1 MKKTKIVKKVKKV
14 SHTRSLMIMATWPIA
29 IGAILGFSYLTYS
42 LVESKYF
49 DVVDQRDLQKTEVN
63 QRGIQ
68 LSNEEFGKIVDQM
81 QIDEDFSKYSAEQIL
96 DLSRDSASNFHLTTI
111 FNLTN
116 FSSKYPFLKLNIN
129 PINKSDVENDDL
141 VTKVVNNNLINVV
154 FSAHDQFTNKTYS
167 KVHSIRG
174 FNGKGDIPFIN
185 FNIDQQKSAFILQT
199 AQINQKW
206 NALSFIQA
214 LNHEYK
220 NTKDA
225 KKTLEKFGSFLFLD
239 SNDSLVNFPEGTH
252 FDFETDE
259 SGNIIFKNI
268 DDSGGNLWISFG
280 IFDSK
285 KTKIRTFDLKVSNLL
300 DYAQVTNYLNNLIKT
315 NDELIILKDEKI
327 QEIVAQNVSLST
339 FLVSQT
345 DHSNLFDIS
354 KLQNLFT
361 NSSPNFNVRLFGTN
375 IQMDRIGEVELMV
388 QIDFKAKKAEKLAQN
403 QSTPENISVSNLQQN
418 SPVQEQKTL
427 QNQVSL
433 FQDAGPNNS
442 ENSSQVNLNDSQTQ
456 ENYRKFNFIYTLKPF
471 KNLAQRY
478 LDSVIKD
485 NDLYIV
491 RQKFNYLDGA
501 EVINNLRSIN
511 ASFYSFQENR
521 NTSKGLEIVNLES
534 SPTYDSLTSQRAIVT
549 WFKDFFKDSL
559 TFPAWKKTD
568 ENEKP
573 EEVLSKIFAKM
584 NDIINSKQIF
594 SYGVKY
600 NLFFESS
607 TGQLT
612 ITISIYDRFNKIL
625 GQKDIKISGLSPT
638 SPQLLLAKENQ
649 ANFFID
655 GSGGYNVAESDQS
668 NLFHSEIKGLKS
680 ITNPQVELSL
690 DSSKR
695 DKKVKLVRNS
705 GILYPSLNDNYLK
718 LFYKS
723 DENTQKT
730 VAFEENT
737 AFFYSFSVQNNLE
750 PEKYKVVLKFI
761 TEEKPISDQQTNQDP
776 NLIWV
781 KKLSKKSDL
790 TNLNTTNSDSIPD
803 NTPVWL
809 IGVSKKA
816 EIGSTSA
823 NTNQNEKIIGI
834 LPVDE
839 GQFTNFVL
847 SYNALNENLPSN
859 SGVTQTQNSQK
870 IIVKIATSKSKDQP
884 QIELEKNF
892 WSTQNASST
901 TLATSD
907 SSTSAASST
916 SATAP
921 TTSTTTVSTPTSTS
935 TTSVPTTSTTSS
947 PASSTTPTTPAK
959 TLTLHF
965 GDEENNKNS
974 DKSEVLFRYFIQ
986 FNNQF
991 SKKEDFEKAFATALK

>member
-1 MKKTKIVKKVKKV
+1 MKKTKIVRKVKKV

-49 DVVDQRDLQKTEVN
+49 DVVDQRNLEKTEVN

-81 QIDEDFSKYSAEQIL
+81 QIDEDFSKYSAKQIL

-214 LNHEYK
+214 LNSEYK

-239 SNDSLVNFPEGTH
+239 SNDNLVNLPAGIY
-252 FDFETDE
+252 FDFETDS
-259 SGNIIFKNI
+259 SGNLIFKNI
-268 DDSGGNLWISFG
+268 DDSTGNLWISFG
-280 IFDSK
+280 LFDSK

-315 NDELIILKDEKI
+315 DDELIILKDEKI

-361 NSSPNFNVRLFGTN
+361 NSLPNFNVRLFGTN

-388 QIDFKAKKAEKLAQN
+388 QIDFKAKQIEKLAQN
-403 QSTPENISVSNLQQN
+403 QSTPDNISVSNLQQN
-418 SPVQEQKTL
+418 SPVQQQKTL

-442 ENSSQVNLNDSQTQ
+442 ENSSQENLNDAQTQ

-491 RQKFNYLDGA
+491 KQKFNYLDGA

-559 TFPAWKKTD
+559 TFPSWKKTD
-568 ENEKP
+568 ETEKP

-600 NLFFESS
+600 SLFFESS

-625 GQKDIKISGLSPT
+625 GQKDIKIGGLSPT

-655 GSGGYNVAESDQS
+655 GSGGYNVAESDEN

-690 DSSKR
+690 DSSKKR

-718 LFYKS
+718 LFYKD
-723 DENTQKT
+723 DENFEKT

-750 PEKYKVVLKFI
+750 PNQSKVVLKFI
-761 TEEKPISDQQTNQDP
+761 TQENGASDQQNQDS

-790 TNLNTTNSDSIPD
+790 TSSNITNSDSIPD

-816 EIGSTSA
+816 DIGSSSA

-847 SYNALNENLPSN
+847 SYNALNENSSSN
-859 SGVTQTQNSQK
+859 SGGTQGQNSQK
-870 IIVKIATSKSKDQP
+870 IIVKIATQKSKDQP

-892 WSTQNASST
+892 WSTQDASST
-901 TLATSD
+901 TTTSPT
-907 SSTSAASST
+907 STTASTPSIT
-916 SATAP
+916 TAP
-921 TTSTTTVSTPTSTS
+921 TTTTTTS
-935 TTSVPTTSTTSS
+935 
-947 PASSTTPTTPAK
+947 ASSSSAPATPAK

-965 GDEENNKNS
+965 GDEENSKNS
-974 DKSEVLFRYFIQ
+974 EKSEVLFRYFIQ

-991 SKKEDFEKAFATALK
+991 SKKEDFEKAFAIALK

>member
-1 MKKTKIVKKVKKV
+1 MKKTKIVKKV
-14 SHTRSLMIMATWPIA
+14 SHARSLMIMATWPIA

-49 DVVDQRDLQKTEVN
+49 GVVDQRDLEKTEVN
-63 QRGIQ
+63 QKGIQ
-68 LSNEEFGKIVDQM
+68 LSNEEFEKIVDQM

-96 DLSRDSASNFHLTTI
+96 NLSRDSGSNFHLTTI
-111 FNLTN
+111 FNLSN
-116 FSSKYPFLKLNIN
+116 FSSKYPFLKLNVN

-206 NALSFIQA
+206 NAFSLIQA

-239 SNDSLVNFPEGTH
+239 SNDSLVNLPEGTY
-252 FDFETDE
+252 FDFETDS

-268 DDSGGNLWISFG
+268 DDSTGNLWISFG
-280 IFDSK
+280 IFDSNK
-285 KTKIRTFDLKVSNLL
+285 NKIRTFDLKVSNLL
-300 DYAQVTNYLNNLIKT
+300 DYAQVTNYLNNLIKN

-327 QEIVAQNVSLST
+327 QEIVAKNVSLST
-339 FLVSQT
+339 FLVSQI
-345 DHSNLFDIS
+345 DHNSLFDIS

-375 IQMDRIGEVELMV
+375 VQMDRVGEVELMV
-388 QIDFKAKKAEKLAQN
+388 QIDFKAKEIEKLTQN
-403 QSTPENISVSNLQQN
+403 QLTPENLSVSNLQQN
-418 SPVQEQKTL
+418 SPVQEQKML

-433 FQDAGPNNS
+433 FQDVGSNNS
-442 ENSSQVNLNDSQTQ
+442 ENSSQQNLNDSQTQ
-456 ENYRKFNFIYTLKPF
+456 QNYRKFNFIYTLKPF
-471 KNLAQRY
+471 TNLAQRY

-491 RQKFNYLDGA
+491 RQKFNYLNGA
-501 EVINNLRSIN
+501 EIINNLRSIN
-511 ASFYSFQENR
+511 ATFYSFQENK

-568 ENEKP
+568 QNDKP
-573 EEVLSKIFAKM
+573 EEVLAKIFAKM

-600 NLFFESS
+600 NLFFENS

-625 GQKDIKISGLSPT
+625 GEKDIKITGLSPAN
-638 SPQLLLAKENQ
+638 PQLLLAKENQ
-649 ANFFID
+649 ASFFID
-655 GSGGYNVAESDQS
+655 GSGGYNFDESDEN
-668 NLFHSEIKGLKS
+668 NLFHSEIRGLKS
-680 ITNPQVELSL
+680 ITNPQVSLSL
-690 DSSKR
+690 DASKIPN
-695 DKKVKLVRNS
+695 KKVKLVRNS
-705 GILYPSLNDNYLK
+705 GILYPSLNGIYLK
-718 LFYKS
+718 LFYKN
-723 DENTQKT
+723 DENTQKI
-730 VAFEENT
+730 VAFDENNP
-737 AFFYSFSVQNNLE
+737 FFYSFSVQNNLE
-750 PEKYKVVLKFI
+750 PDQYKIVLKFI
-761 TEEKPISDQQTNQDP
+761 TEENGVSDQQTNQDA

-781 KKLSKKSDL
+781 KKISKKSDL
-790 TNLNTTNSDSIPD
+790 TNLNITNSESIPD
-803 NTPVWL
+803 NTPIWL

-816 EIGSTSA
+816 DIESTST
-823 NTNQNEKIIGI
+823 NTTQIEKIIGI

-847 SYNALNENLPSN
+847 SYNAFNENSSSN
-859 SGVTQTQNSQK
+859 SGTQSQNSQK
-870 IIVKIATSKSKDQP
+870 IIVKIATPKSKNQP

-892 WSTQNASST
+892 WSTQS
-901 TLATSD
+901 
-907 SSTSAASST
+907 
-916 SATAP
+916 
-921 TTSTTTVSTPTSTS
+921 
-935 TTSVPTTSTTSS
+935 
-947 PASSTTPTTPAK
+947 ASSTTPAAPTTSAPTSSTTPAK
-959 TLTLHF
+959 NLTLYF
-965 GDEENNKNS
+965 GDQENNKTS
-974 DKSEVLFRYFIQ
+974 DKSEVLFRFFIK

-991 SKKEDFEKAFATALK
+991 SKKEDFEKAFETALK

>member
-1 MKKTKIVKKVKKV
+1 MKKTKIVRKVKKV

-49 DVVDQRDLQKTEVN
+49 DVVDQRNLEKTEVN

-96 DLSRDSASNFHLTTI
+96 NLSRDSAYNFHLTSI

-206 NALSFIQA
+206 NALSLVQA
-214 LNHEYK
+214 LNSEYK

-239 SNDSLVNFPEGTH
+239 SNDNLVNFPEGTH
-252 FDFETDE
+252 FDFETDS

-268 DDSGGNLWISFG
+268 DDSSGNLWISFG
-280 IFDSK
+280 IFDSN

-361 NSSPNFNVRLFGTN
+361 NSLPNFNVRLFGTN

-388 QIDFKAKKAEKLAQN
+388 QIDFKAKKIEKLPQN
-403 QSTPENISVSNLQQN
+403 QPTPENINVSNLQQN
-418 SPVQEQKTL
+418 SHLQEQKTL

-433 FQDAGPNNS
+433 FQDAGSNNS
-442 ENSSQVNLNDSQTQ
+442 ENSSQENLNDSQTQ

-559 TFPAWKKTD
+559 TFPSWKKTD
-568 ENEKP
+568 ENDKP

-638 SPQLLLAKENQ
+638 NPQLLLAKENQ

-655 GSGGYNVAESDQS
+655 GSGGYNVGESDES
-668 NLFHSEIKGLKS
+668 NLFHTEIKGLKS
-680 ITNPQVELSL
+680 ITNPQVSLGL
-690 DSSKR
+690 DSSKKT

-705 GILYPSLNDNYLK
+705 GILYPSLNDTYLK

-723 DENTQKT
+723 DENIERT
-730 VAFEENT
+730 VAFDENT

-750 PEKYKVVLKFI
+750 PDQHKVVLKFI
-761 TEEKPISDQQTNQDP
+761 TQENGTSDQQTNQDS
-776 NLIWV
+776 NVIWV

-790 TNLNTTNSDSIPD
+790 TNLSTANSEAIPD

-816 EIGSTSA
+816 EIGSSSA
-823 NTNQNEKIIGI
+823 NLNQNKKIIGI
-834 LPVDE
+834 LPIDE

-847 SYNALNENLPSN
+847 SYNALNENSSSN
-859 SGVTQTQNSQK
+859 SGTQSQNSQK
-870 IIVKIATSKSKDQP
+870 IIVKIATPKSKDQP

-892 WSTQNASST
+892 WSTQNSSST
-901 TLATSD
+901 TLPTSD
-907 SSTSAASST
+907 SSTTAASPTTPTST
-916 SATAP
+916 TTP
-921 TTSTTTVSTPTSTS
+921 TTSTPTA
-935 TTSVPTTSTTSS
+935 STTSS
-947 PASSTTPTTPAK
+947 SASSITPAPSIK

-965 GDEENNKNS
+965 GDEENNKTS
-974 DKSEVLFRYFIQ
+974 EKSEVLFRFFIQ

>member
-1 MKKTKIVKKVKKV
+1 MKKTKIVRKVKKV

-49 DVVDQRDLQKTEVN
+49 DVVDQRNLEKTEVN
-63 QRGIQ
+63 QKGIQ
-68 LSNEEFGKIVDQM
+68 LSNEEFEKIVDQM
-81 QIDEDFSKYSAEQIL
+81 QIDENFSKYSAEQIL
-96 DLSRDSASNFHLTTI
+96 DLSRDSTSNFHLTTI

-206 NALSFIQA
+206 NALSLIQV
-214 LNHEYK
+214 LNSEYK

-239 SNDSLVNFPEGTH
+239 SNDNLVNLPEGTH
-252 FDFETDE
+252 FDFETDQ

-268 DDSGGNLWISFG
+268 DDSSGNLWISFG
-280 IFDSK
+280 IFDSN

-361 NSSPNFNVRLFGTN
+361 NSLPNFNVRLFGTN

-388 QIDFKAKKAEKLAQN
+388 QIDFKPKQIEKLAQN
-403 QSTPENISVSNLQQN
+403 QSTPENVSVSNFQQN
-418 SPVQEQKTL
+418 SPIQQQKTL

-433 FQDAGPNNS
+433 FQDADPNNS
-442 ENSSQVNLNDSQTQ
+442 QNSSQQNSNDSQTQ

-491 RQKFNYLDGA
+491 RQKFNYLDGS

-559 TFPAWKKTD
+559 TFSVWKKTD
-568 ENEKP
+568 ENDKP

-638 SPQLLLAKENQ
+638 NPQLLLAKENQ

-655 GSGGYNVAESDQS
+655 GSGGYNVNESDES
-668 NLFHSEIKGLKS
+668 NLFHTEIKGLKS
-680 ITNPQVELSL
+680 ITNPQVSLGL
-690 DSSKR
+690 DSSKKR

-718 LFYKS
+718 LFYK
-723 DENTQKT
+723 DDDNFERT

-750 PEKYKVVLKFI
+750 PNQSKIVLKFI
-761 TEEKPISDQQTNQDP
+761 TEQNGTSGQQTNQDP

-790 TNLNTTNSDSIPD
+790 TSSTITNSDSIPD
-803 NTPVWL
+803 NMPVWL
-809 IGVSKKA
+809 IGVSKKTDI
-816 EIGSTSA
+816 ESTST
-823 NTNQNEKIIGI
+823 NTNQNGKIIGI

-859 SGVTQTQNSQK
+859 SGAQTQTQNSQK
-870 IIVKIATSKSKDQP
+870 IIVKIATQKSNDQP

-892 WSTQNASST
+892 WSTQ
-901 TLATSD
+901 D
-907 SSTSAASST
+907 AA
-916 SATAP
+916 
-921 TTSTTTVSTPTSTS
+921 S
-935 TTSVPTTSTTSS
+935 TTSVSSGTSIVPSSTTTTTPTATTSS
-947 PASSTTPTTPAK
+947 TASTTTSSTTPASPTK

-986 FNNQF
+986 FNNKF
-991 SKKEDFEKAFATALK
+991 SKKEDFEKAFAIALK

>member
-1 MKKTKIVKKVKKV
+1 MKKTKIVRKVKKV

-49 DVVDQRDLQKTEVN
+49 DVVDQRNLEKTEVN

-96 DLSRDSASNFHLTTI
+96 NLSRDSAYNFHLTSI

-185 FNIDQQKSAFILQT
+185 FNINQQKSAFILQT

-206 NALSFIQA
+206 NALSLVQA
-214 LNHEYK
+214 LNSEYK

-239 SNDSLVNFPEGTH
+239 SNDNLVNFPEGTH
-252 FDFETDE
+252 FDFETDS

-268 DDSGGNLWISFG
+268 DDSSGNLWISFG
-280 IFDSK
+280 IFDSN

-361 NSSPNFNVRLFGTN
+361 NSLPNFNVRLFGTN

-388 QIDFKAKKAEKLAQN
+388 QIDFKAKKIEKLPQN
-403 QSTPENISVSNLQQN
+403 QSTPESISVSNFQQN
-418 SPVQEQKTL
+418 SPIQQQKIL

-433 FQDAGPNNS
+433 FQDSGSNNS
-442 ENSSQVNLNDSQTQ
+442 QNSSQQNSNDSQTQ

-491 RQKFNYLDGA
+491 KQKFNYLDGA

-625 GQKDIKISGLSPT
+625 GQKDIKIGGLSPT
-638 SPQLLLAKENQ
+638 NPQLLLAKENQ

-655 GSGGYNVAESDQS
+655 GSGGYNVNESDES

-680 ITNPQVELSL
+680 ITDPQVELSL
-690 DSSKR
+690 DSSKKT

-723 DENTQKT
+723 DENIERT

-761 TEEKPISDQQTNQDP
+761 TEQNGTSDQQTNQEP

-781 KKLSKKSDL
+781 KKLSKKS
-790 TNLNTTNSDSIPD
+790 NLGNLSTANSELIPD

-816 EIGSTSA
+816 EIESTSE

-834 LPVDE
+834 LPIDE

-847 SYNALNENLPSN
+847 SYNALNENSPST
-859 SGVTQTQNSQK
+859 SGAQTQNSQK
-870 IIVKIATSKSKDQP
+870 IIVKIATPKSKDQP

-892 WSTQNASST
+892 WSTQNTSSTTSTPTTTTTTASST
-901 TLATSD
+901 A
-907 SSTSAASST
+907 
-916 SATAP
+916 
-921 TTSTTTVSTPTSTS
+921 
-935 TTSVPTTSTTSS
+935 SS
-947 PASSTTPTTPAK
+947 PAPAAPTK

-965 GDEENNKNS
+965 GDQENNKNS
-974 DKSEVLFRYFIQ
+974 DKSEVLFRFFIQ

>member
-49 DVVDQRDLQKTEVN
+49 DVIDQRDLQKTEVN

-81 QIDEDFSKYSAEQIL
+81 QIDENFSKYSAEQIL

-214 LNHEYK
+214 LNSEYK

-239 SNDSLVNFPEGTH
+239 SNDNLVNLPAGTH
-252 FDFETDE
+252 FDFETDS

-268 DDSGGNLWISFG
+268 DDSSGNLWISFG
-280 IFDSK
+280 LFDSK

-315 NDELIILKDEKI
+315 DDELIILKDEKI

-361 NSSPNFNVRLFGTN
+361 NSAPNFNVRLFGTN

-388 QIDFKAKKAEKLAQN
+388 QIDFKAKQSEKLAQN

-418 SPVQEQKTL
+418 SPVQVQKTL
-427 QNQVSL
+427 QNHVSL
-433 FQDAGPNNS
+433 FQDTDPNNS
-442 ENSSQVNLNDSQTQ
+442 ENSSQENLNDAQTQ

-568 ENEKP
+568 ENDKP

-638 SPQLLLAKENQ
+638 NPQLLLAKENQ

-655 GSGGYNVAESDQS
+655 GSGGYNVNESDES

-680 ITNPQVELSL
+680 ITNPQVSLGL
-690 DSSKR
+690 DSSKRR

-723 DENTQKT
+723 DENFERT
-730 VAFEENT
+730 VAFEENN

-750 PEKYKVVLKFI
+750 PEKSKVVLKFA
-761 TEEKPISDQQTNQDP
+761 TEENGTSNQQTNQEP

-790 TNLNTTNSDSIPD
+790 TNLSTTNSDSIPD

-816 EIGSTSA
+816 DIGSTST
-823 NTNQNEKIIGI
+823 NINQNEKIIGI

-847 SYNALNENLPSN
+847 SYNALNENSSSTP
-859 SGVTQTQNSQK
+859 GDQTQNSQK
-870 IIVKIATSKSKDQP
+870 IIVKIATPKSKDQP

-892 WSTQNASST
+892 WSTQDVSST
-901 TLATSD
+901 NLASSD
-907 SSTSAASST
+907 SSTTASSST
-916 SATAP
+916 SM
-921 TTSTTTVSTPTSTS
+921 PTSTPS
-935 TTSVPTTSTTSS
+935 TTAAPTSTITTTTTS
-947 PASSTTPTTPAK
+947 PASSATPTTPTK

-965 GDEENNKNS
+965 GDEENNKTS

>member
-1 MKKTKIVKKVKKV
+1 MKKTKIVRKVKKV

-49 DVVDQRDLQKTEVN
+49 DVVDQRNLEKTEVN

-206 NALSFIQA
+206 NALSLIQA
-214 LNHEYK
+214 LNSEYK

-239 SNDSLVNFPEGTH
+239 SNDNLVNFPEGTH
-252 FDFETDE
+252 FDFETDQ

-268 DDSGGNLWISFG
+268 DDSSGNLWISFG
-280 IFDSK
+280 IFDSN

-361 NSSPNFNVRLFGTN
+361 NSLPNFNVRLFGTN

-388 QIDFKAKKAEKLAQN
+388 QIDFKPKQIEKLAQN
-403 QSTPENISVSNLQQN
+403 QSTPENVSVSNFQQN
-418 SPVQEQKTL
+418 SPIQQQKTL

-433 FQDAGPNNS
+433 FQDADPNNS
-442 ENSSQVNLNDSQTQ
+442 QNSSQQNSNDSQTQ

-491 RQKFNYLDGA
+491 RQKFNYLDGS

-559 TFPAWKKTD
+559 TFPVWKKTD
-568 ENEKP
+568 ENDKP

-638 SPQLLLAKENQ
+638 NPQLLLAKENQ

-655 GSGGYNVAESDQS
+655 GSGGYNVNESDES
-668 NLFHSEIKGLKS
+668 NLFHTEIKGLKS
-680 ITNPQVELSL
+680 ITNPQVSLGL
-690 DSSKR
+690 DSSKKR

-718 LFYKS
+718 LFYK
-723 DENTQKT
+723 DDDNFERT

-750 PEKYKVVLKFI
+750 PNQSKIVLKFI
-761 TEEKPISDQQTNQDP
+761 TEQNGTSGQQTNQDP

-790 TNLNTTNSDSIPD
+790 TSSTITNSDSIPD
-803 NTPVWL
+803 NMPVWL
-809 IGVSKKA
+809 IGVSKKTDI
-816 EIGSTSA
+816 ESTST
-823 NTNQNEKIIGI
+823 NTNQNGKIIGI

-859 SGVTQTQNSQK
+859 SGAQTQTQNSQK
-870 IIVKIATSKSKDQP
+870 IIVKIATQKSNDQP

-892 WSTQNASST
+892 WSTQ
-901 TLATSD
+901 D
-907 SSTSAASST
+907 AA
-916 SATAP
+916 
-921 TTSTTTVSTPTSTS
+921 S
-935 TTSVPTTSTTSS
+935 TTSVSSETSIVPSSTTTTTPTATTSS
-947 PASSTTPTTPAK
+947 TASTTTSSTTPASPTK

-986 FNNQF
+986 FNNKF
-991 SKKEDFEKAFATALK
+991 SKKEDFEKAFAIALK

>member
-1 MKKTKIVKKVKKV
+1 MKKTKIVRKVKKV

-49 DVVDQRDLQKTEVN
+49 DVVDQRNLEKTEVN
-63 QRGIQ
+63 QKGIQ
-68 LSNEEFGKIVDQM
+68 LSNEEFEKIVDQM
-81 QIDEDFSKYSAEQIL
+81 QIDENFSKYSAEQIL
-96 DLSRDSASNFHLTTI
+96 DLSRDSTSNFHLTTI

-206 NALSFIQA
+206 NALSLIQV
-214 LNHEYK
+214 LNSEYK

-239 SNDSLVNFPEGTH
+239 SNDNLVNLPEGTH
-252 FDFETDE
+252 FDFETDL
-259 SGNIIFKNI
+259 SGSIVFKNI
-268 DDSGGNLWISFG
+268 DDSSGNLWISFG
-280 IFDSK
+280 IFDSNK
-285 KTKIRTFDLKVSNLL
+285 NKIRTFDLKVSNLL

-315 NDELIILKDEKI
+315 DDELIILKDEKI

-361 NSSPNFNVRLFGTN
+361 NSAPNFNVRLFGTN

-388 QIDFKAKKAEKLAQN
+388 QIDFKAKQVENLAQN
-403 QSTPENISVSNLQQN
+403 QSTPDNISVSNLQQN

-433 FQDAGPNNS
+433 FQDTDPNNS
-442 ENSSQVNLNDSQTQ
+442 ENSSQENLNDAQTQ

-568 ENEKP
+568 ENDKP

-638 SPQLLLAKENQ
+638 NPQLLLAKENQ

-655 GSGGYNVAESDQS
+655 GSGGYNVEQSDES

-690 DSSKR
+690 DSSKKR

-723 DENTQKT
+723 DENTQNI
-730 VAFEENT
+730 VAFEENNP
-737 AFFYSFSVQNNLE
+737 FFYSFSVQNNLE
-750 PEKYKVVLKFI
+750 PNQYKVVLKFV
-761 TEEKPISDQQTNQDP
+761 TEESGTSGQQANQEP

-790 TNLNTTNSDSIPD
+790 SSSSITNSDSIPD

-816 EIGSTSA
+816 EIGSTST
-823 NTNQNEKIIGI
+823 NTTQNEKIIGI

-847 SYNALNENLPSN
+847 SYNALNENSPSN
-859 SGVTQTQNSQK
+859 SGAQTQTQNSQK
-870 IIVKIATSKSKDQP
+870 IIVKIATPKSKDQP

-892 WSTQNASST
+892 WSTQNTSST
-901 TLATSD
+901 TSVTSSD
-907 SSTSAASST
+907 SGSS
-916 SATAP
+916 
-921 TTSTTTVSTPTSTS
+921 TTSTTSTTPTSTTS
-935 TTSVPTTSTTSS
+935 TVPATTTAAPTSSTTSS
-947 PASSTTPTTPAK
+947 PASSTTPTK

-991 SKKEDFEKAFATALK
+991 FKKEDFEKAFATALK

>member
-1 MKKTKIVKKVKKV
+1 MKKTKIVRKVKKV

-49 DVVDQRDLQKTEVN
+49 DVVDQRNLEKTEVN

-214 LNHEYK
+214 LNSEYK

-239 SNDSLVNFPEGTH
+239 SNDNLVNFPEGTH
-252 FDFETDE
+252 FDFETDQ

-268 DDSGGNLWISFG
+268 DDSSGNLWISFG
-280 IFDSK
+280 LFDSK

-375 IQMDRIGEVELMV
+375 IQMDRLGEVELMV
-388 QIDFKAKKAEKLAQN
+388 QIDFKAKEIEKLA
-403 QSTPENISVSNLQQN
+403 
-418 SPVQEQKTL
+418 

-442 ENSSQVNLNDSQTQ
+442 ENSSQENLNDSQTQ

-638 SPQLLLAKENQ
+638 NPQLLLAKENQ

-655 GSGGYNVAESDQS
+655 GSGGYNVDESDEN
-668 NLFHSEIKGLKS
+668 NLFHTEIKGLKS
-680 ITNPQVELSL
+680 ITNPQVELGL
-690 DSSKR
+690 DSSKKR

-718 LFYKS
+718 LFYKT
-723 DENTQKT
+723 DENFERT

-737 AFFYSFSVQNNLE
+737 PFFYSFSIQNNVE
-750 PEKYKVVLKFI
+750 PNQHKIVLKFI
-761 TEEKPISDQQTNQDP
+761 TEENTTSDQQTNQEP

-809 IGVSKKA
+809 IGVSKKTDI
-816 EIGSTSA
+816 ESSTA
-823 NTNQNEKIIGI
+823 NTIQNEKIIGI

-847 SYNALNENLPSN
+847 SYNALNENSSST
-859 SGVTQTQNSQK
+859 SGVQTQNSQK
-870 IIVKIATSKSKDQP
+870 IIVKIATPKSKDQP

-892 WSTQNASST
+892 WSTQNS
-901 TLATSD
+901 
-907 SSTSAASST
+907 SSTSLGSSGTSGSST
-916 SATAP
+916 SAT
-921 TTSTTTVSTPTSTS
+921 TPTASSTA
-935 TTSVPTTSTTSS
+935 T
-947 PASSTTPTTPAK
+947 STTPTK

>member
-1 MKKTKIVKKVKKV
+1 MKKTKIVKKV

-29 IGAILGFSYLTYS
+29 IAAILGFSYLTYS

-49 DVVDQRDLQKTEVN
+49 GVVDQRDLEKTEVN
-63 QRGIQ
+63 QKGIQ
-68 LSNEEFGKIVDQM
+68 LSNEEFEKIVDQM

-96 DLSRDSASNFHLTTI
+96 NLSRDSGSNFHLTTI
-111 FNLTN
+111 FNLSN
-116 FSSKYPFLKLNIN
+116 FSSKYPFLKLNVN
-129 PINKSDVENDDL
+129 PINKFDVENDDL

-206 NALSFIQA
+206 NAFSLIQA
-214 LNHEYK
+214 LNQEYK

-225 KKTLEKFGSFLFLD
+225 KKVLEKFGSFLFLD
-239 SNDSLVNFPEGTH
+239 SNDNLVNLPDGTY
-252 FDFETDE
+252 FDFETDS

-268 DDSGGNLWISFG
+268 DDSTGNLWISFE
-280 IFDSK
+280 IFDSNK
-285 KTKIRTFDLKVSNLL
+285 NKIRTFDLKVSNLL

-327 QEIVAQNVSLST
+327 QEIVAKNVSLST

-345 DHSNLFDIS
+345 DHNSLFDIS

-375 IQMDRIGEVELMV
+375 VQMDRVGEVELMV
-388 QIDFKAKKAEKLAQN
+388 QIDFKAKEIEKLTQN
-403 QSTPENISVSNLQQN
+403 QLTPENLSVSNLQKN
-418 SPVQEQKTL
+418 SPVQKQKML
-427 QNQVSL
+427 ENQVSL
-433 FQDAGPNNS
+433 FQDVGPNNSANTS
-442 ENSSQVNLNDSQTQ
+442 ENSSQQNLNDSQTQ

-471 KNLAQRY
+471 TNLAQRY

-491 RQKFNYLDGA
+491 RQKFNYLDGV
-501 EVINNLRSIN
+501 EIINNLKSIN
-511 ASFYSFQENR
+511 ATFYSFQENK

-559 TFPAWKKTD
+559 TFPVWKKTD
-568 ENEKP
+568 KNDKP
-573 EEVLSKIFAKM
+573 EEVLAKIFAKM

-600 NLFFESS
+600 NLFFENS

-625 GQKDIKISGLSPT
+625 GEKDIKIAGLSPAN
-638 SPQLLLAKENQ
+638 PQLLLAKENQ
-649 ANFFID
+649 ASFFID
-655 GSGGYNVAESDQS
+655 GSGAYNFDESDEN
-668 NLFHSEIKGLKS
+668 NLFHSEIRGLKS
-680 ITNPQVELSL
+680 ITNPQVSLSL
-690 DSSKR
+690 DASKIPN
-695 DKKVKLVRNS
+695 KKVKLVRNS
-705 GILYPSLNDNYLK
+705 GILYPSLNDIYLK
-718 LFYKS
+718 LFYKN

-730 VAFEENT
+730 VAFDENNP
-737 AFFYSFSVQNNLE
+737 FFYSFSVQNNLE
-750 PEKYKVVLKFI
+750 PNQYKIVLKFI
-761 TEEKPISDQQTNQDP
+761 NEENATSDQQTNQDS

-781 KKLSKKSDL
+781 KKISKKSDL
-790 TNLNTTNSDSIPD
+790 TNLSITNSDSIPD
-803 NTPVWL
+803 NTPIWL

-816 EIGSTSA
+816 EIESTST
-823 NTNQNEKIIGI
+823 NTNQTEKIIGI

-847 SYNALNENLPSN
+847 SYNAFNENSSST
-859 SGVTQTQNSQK
+859 SGTQGQNSQK
-870 IIVKIATSKSKDQP
+870 IIVKIATSKSKNQP
-884 QIELEKNF
+884 QVELEKNF
-892 WSTQNASST
+892 WSTQS
-901 TLATSD
+901 
-907 SSTSAASST
+907 
-916 SATAP
+916 
-921 TTSTTTVSTPTSTS
+921 
-935 TTSVPTTSTTSS
+935 
-947 PASSTTPTTPAK
+947 ASSTTPAPSAAPTPAVTTTSSTVPAK
-959 TLTLHF
+959 NLTLYF
-965 GDEENNKNS
+965 GDEENNKTS
-974 DKSEVLFRYFIQ
+974 EKSEVLFRFFIK

-991 SKKEDFEKAFATALK
+991 SKKEDFEKAFETALK

>member
-1 MKKTKIVKKVKKV
+1 MKKTKIVRKVKKV

-49 DVVDQRDLQKTEVN
+49 DVVDQRNLEKTEVN

-68 LSNEEFGKIVDQM
+68 LSNEEFEKIVDQM

-206 NALSFIQA
+206 NALSLIQA
-214 LNHEYK
+214 LNFEYK

-239 SNDSLVNFPEGTH
+239 SNDNLVNFPEGTY
-252 FDFETDE
+252 FDFETDS
-259 SGNIIFKNI
+259 SGSIVFKNI
-268 DDSGGNLWISFG
+268 DDSSGNLWISFG
-280 IFDSK
+280 IFDSN

-315 NDELIILKDEKI
+315 DDELIILKDEKI
-327 QEIVAQNVSLST
+327 QEIVSQNVSLST

-361 NSSPNFNVRLFGTN
+361 NSLPNFNVRLFGTN

-388 QIDFKAKKAEKLAQN
+388 QIDFKAKKNEKLAQN
-403 QSTPENISVSNLQQN
+403 QPTPENVSVSNFQQN
-418 SPVQEQKTL
+418 SPIQQQKTL

-433 FQDAGPNNS
+433 FQDADPNNS
-442 ENSSQVNLNDSQTQ
+442 QNSSQQNSNDSQTQ

-491 RQKFNYLDGA
+491 RQKFNYLDGS

-559 TFPAWKKTD
+559 TFPSWKKTD
-568 ENEKP
+568 ENDKP

-638 SPQLLLAKENQ
+638 NPQLLLAKENQ

-655 GSGGYNVAESDQS
+655 GSGGYNVEQSDES
-668 NLFHSEIKGLKS
+668 NLFHSEVKGLKS
-680 ITNPQVELSL
+680 ITNPQVSLSL
-690 DSSKR
+690 DSSKNR

-705 GILYPSLNDNYLK
+705 GILYPSLNDTYLK

-723 DENTQKT
+723 DENIERT
-730 VAFEENT
+730 VAFDENT
-737 AFFYSFSVQNNLE
+737 TFFYSFSVQNNLE
-750 PEKYKVVLKFI
+750 PNQHKVVLKFI
-761 TEEKPISDQQTNQDP
+761 TEENGTANQQTNQDS
-776 NLIWV
+776 NVIWV

-790 TNLNTTNSDSIPD
+790 TNLSTTNSDSIPD

-816 EIGSTSA
+816 EIGPSSTNS
-823 NTNQNEKIIGI
+823 NQNEKIIGI

-847 SYNALNENLPSN
+847 SYNALNENSPST
-859 SGVTQTQNSQK
+859 SGTQTQTSQK
-870 IIVKIATSKSKDQP
+870 IIVKIATPKSKDQP

-892 WSTQNASST
+892 WSTQSASST
-901 TLATSD
+901 TLPTSD
-907 SSTSAASST
+907 SSTTAASST
-916 SATAP
+916 FSTVPA
-921 TTSTTTVSTPTSTS
+921 TTTTSTPTST
-935 TTSVPTTSTTSS
+935 TSA
-947 PASSTTPTTPAK
+947 PASSTVPATPAK

>member
-1 MKKTKIVKKVKKV
+1 MKKTKIVRKVKKV

-49 DVVDQRDLQKTEVN
+49 DVVDQRNLEKTEVN

-206 NALSFIQA
+206 NALSLIQA
-214 LNHEYK
+214 LNSEYK

-239 SNDSLVNFPEGTH
+239 SNDNLVNFPEGTH
-252 FDFETDE
+252 FDFETDQ

-268 DDSGGNLWISFG
+268 DDSSGNLWISFG
-280 IFDSK
+280 IFDSN

-300 DYAQVTNYLNNLIKT
+300 DYVQVTNYLNNLIKT

-345 DHSNLFDIS
+345 DHSSLFDIS

-388 QIDFKAKKAEKLAQN
+388 QIDFKAKQIENLVQN
-403 QSTPENISVSNLQQN
+403 QSTPDNISVSNLQQN
-418 SPVQEQKTL
+418 PPVQVQKTL

-442 ENSSQVNLNDSQTQ
+442 QNSSQENLNDAQTQ

-501 EVINNLRSIN
+501 EIINNLRSIN

-559 TFPAWKKTD
+559 TFPSWKKTD

-638 SPQLLLAKENQ
+638 NPQLLLAKENQ

-655 GSGGYNVAESDQS
+655 GSGGYNVGESDES

-680 ITNPQVELSL
+680 ITNPQVSLGL
-690 DSSKR
+690 DSSKRR

-723 DENTQKT
+723 DENFERT

-737 AFFYSFSVQNNLE
+737 PFFYSFSVQNNLE
-750 PEKYKVVLKFI
+750 PNQSKIVLKFI
-761 TEEKPISDQQTNQDP
+761 TEQNGASDQQTNQDP

-790 TNLNTTNSDSIPD
+790 TNLNSDSIPD

-816 EIGSTSA
+816 EIETSST
-823 NTNQNEKIIGI
+823 NTNQNGKIIGI

-847 SYNALNENLPSN
+847 SYNALNENLSSN
-859 SGVTQTQNSQK
+859 SGGTQTQNPQK

-901 TLATSD
+901 TSGSSATSG
-907 SSTSAASST
+907 SL
-916 SATAP
+916 
-921 TTSTTTVSTPTSTS
+921 TTSTGPASTS
-935 TTSVPTTSTTSS
+935 TTVPTASTTSASTTTTTTTSS

>member
-1 MKKTKIVKKVKKV
+1 MKKTKILKKV

-49 DVVDQRDLQKTEVN
+49 GVVDQRNLEKTEVN
-63 QRGIQ
+63 QKGIQ
-68 LSNEEFGKIVDQM
+68 LSNEEFEKIVDQM

-96 DLSRDSASNFHLTTI
+96 NLSRDSASNFHLTTI

-116 FSSKYPFLKLNIN
+116 FSSKYPFLKLNVH

-206 NALSFIQA
+206 NAFSLIQA
-214 LNHEYK
+214 LNSEYK

-239 SNDSLVNFPEGTH
+239 SNDSLVNLPEGTY
-252 FDFETDE
+252 FDFETDS

-268 DDSGGNLWISFG
+268 DDSTGNLWISFG
-280 IFDSK
+280 IFDSNK
-285 KTKIRTFDLKVSNLL
+285 NKIRTFDLKVSNLL
-300 DYAQVTNYLNNLIKT
+300 DYAQVTNYLNNLIKN

-327 QEIVAQNVSLST
+327 QEIVAKNVSLST
-339 FLVSQT
+339 FLVSQI
-345 DHSNLFDIS
+345 DHNSLFDIS

-375 IQMDRIGEVELMV
+375 VQMDRVGEVELMV
-388 QIDFKAKKAEKLAQN
+388 QMDFKAKEIEKLTQN
-403 QSTPENISVSNLQQN
+403 QLTPENLSVSNLQQN
-418 SPVQEQKTL
+418 SPVQEQKML

-433 FQDAGPNNS
+433 FQDVGSNNS
-442 ENSSQVNLNDSQTQ
+442 ENSSQQNLNDSQTQ

-471 KNLAQRY
+471 TNLAQRY

-491 RQKFNYLDGA
+491 RQKFNYLNGA
-501 EVINNLRSIN
+501 EIINNLRSIN
-511 ASFYSFQENR
+511 ATFYSFQENK

-568 ENEKP
+568 QNDKP
-573 EEVLSKIFAKM
+573 EEVLAKIFAKM

-600 NLFFESS
+600 NLFFENS

-625 GQKDIKISGLSPT
+625 GEKDIKITGLSPAN
-638 SPQLLLAKENQ
+638 PQLLLAKENQ
-649 ANFFID
+649 ASFFID
-655 GSGGYNVAESDQS
+655 GSGGYNFDESDEN
-668 NLFHSEIKGLKS
+668 NLFHSEIRGLKS
-680 ITNPQVELSL
+680 ITNPQVSLSL
-690 DSSKR
+690 DASKIPN
-695 DKKVKLVRNS
+695 KKVKLVRNS
-705 GILYPSLNDNYLK
+705 GILYPSLNGIYLK
-718 LFYKS
+718 LFYKN
-723 DENTQKT
+723 DENTQKI
-730 VAFEENT
+730 VAFDENNP
-737 AFFYSFSVQNNLE
+737 FFYSFSVQNNLE
-750 PEKYKVVLKFI
+750 PDQYKIVLKFI
-761 TEEKPISDQQTNQDP
+761 TEENGVSDQQTNQDA

-781 KKLSKKSDL
+781 KKISKKSDL
-790 TNLNTTNSDSIPD
+790 TNLNITNSESIPD
-803 NTPVWL
+803 NTPIWL

-816 EIGSTSA
+816 DIESTST
-823 NTNQNEKIIGI
+823 NTTQIEKIIGI

-847 SYNALNENLPSN
+847 SYNAFNENSSSN
-859 SGVTQTQNSQK
+859 SGTQSQNSQK
-870 IIVKIATSKSKDQP
+870 IIVKIATPKSKNQP

-892 WSTQNASST
+892 WSTQSASST
-901 TLATSD
+901 TPA
-907 SSTSAASST
+907 
-916 SATAP
+916 AP
-921 TTSTTTVSTPTSTS
+921 TTSTPTSS
-935 TTSVPTTSTTSS
+935 
-947 PASSTTPTTPAK
+947 ATPAK
-959 TLTLHF
+959 NLTLYF
-965 GDEENNKNS
+965 GDQENNKTS
-974 DKSEVLFRYFIQ
+974 DKSEVLFRFFIK

-991 SKKEDFEKAFATALK
+991 SKKEDFEKAFETALK

>member
-1 MKKTKIVKKVKKV
+1 MKKTKIVRKVKKV

-49 DVVDQRDLQKTEVN
+49 DVVDQRNLEKTEVN
-63 QRGIQ
+63 QKGIQ
-68 LSNEEFGKIVDQM
+68 LSNEEFEKIVDQM
-81 QIDEDFSKYSAEQIL
+81 QIDENFSKYSAEQIL
-96 DLSRDSASNFHLTTI
+96 DLSRDSTSNFHLTTI

-206 NALSFIQA
+206 NALSLIQV
-214 LNHEYK
+214 LNSEYK

-239 SNDSLVNFPEGTH
+239 SNDNLVNLPEGTH
-252 FDFETDE
+252 FDFETDL
-259 SGNIIFKNI
+259 SGSIVFKNI
-268 DDSGGNLWISFG
+268 DDSSGNLWISFG
-280 IFDSK
+280 IFDSNK
-285 KTKIRTFDLKVSNLL
+285 NKIRTFDLKVSNLL

-315 NDELIILKDEKI
+315 DDELIILKDEKI

-361 NSSPNFNVRLFGTN
+361 NSAPNFNVRLFGTN

-388 QIDFKAKKAEKLAQN
+388 QIDFKAKQVENLAQN
-403 QSTPENISVSNLQQN
+403 QSTPDNISVSNLQQN

-433 FQDAGPNNS
+433 FQDTDPNNS
-442 ENSSQVNLNDSQTQ
+442 ENSSQENLNDAQTQ

-568 ENEKP
+568 ENDKP

-638 SPQLLLAKENQ
+638 NPQLLLAKENQ

-655 GSGGYNVAESDQS
+655 GSGGYNVEQSDES

-690 DSSKR
+690 DSSKKR

-723 DENTQKT
+723 DENTQNI
-730 VAFEENT
+730 VAFEENNP
-737 AFFYSFSVQNNLE
+737 FFYSFSVQNNLE
-750 PEKYKVVLKFI
+750 PNQYKVVLKFV
-761 TEEKPISDQQTNQDP
+761 TEESGTSGQQVNQEP

-790 TNLNTTNSDSIPD
+790 SSSSITNSDSIPD

-816 EIGSTSA
+816 EIGSTST
-823 NTNQNEKIIGI
+823 NTTQNEKIIGI

-847 SYNALNENLPSN
+847 SYNALNENSPSN
-859 SGVTQTQNSQK
+859 SGAQTQTQNSQK
-870 IIVKIATSKSKDQP
+870 IIVKIATPKSKDQP

-892 WSTQNASST
+892 WSTQNTSST
-901 TLATSD
+901 TSVTSSD
-907 SSTSAASST
+907 SGSS
-916 SATAP
+916 
-921 TTSTTTVSTPTSTS
+921 TTSTTSTTPTSTTS
-935 TTSVPTTSTTSS
+935 TVPATTTAAPTSSTTSS
-947 PASSTTPTTPAK
+947 PASSTTPTK

-991 SKKEDFEKAFATALK
+991 FKKEDFEKAFATALK

>member
-1 MKKTKIVKKVKKV
+1 MKKTKIVKKV
-14 SHTRSLMIMATWPIA
+14 SNTRSLMIMATWPIA

-49 DVVDQRDLQKTEVN
+49 GVVDQRDLEKTEVN
-63 QRGIQ
+63 QKGIQ
-68 LSNEEFGKIVDQM
+68 LSNEEFEKIVDQM

-96 DLSRDSASNFHLTTI
+96 NLSRDSGSNFHLTTI

-116 FSSKYPFLKLNIN
+116 FSSKYPFLKLNVN

-206 NALSFIQA
+206 NAFSLIQA

-239 SNDSLVNFPEGTH
+239 SNDNLVNLPEGTY
-252 FDFETDE
+252 FDFETDS

-268 DDSGGNLWISFG
+268 DDSTGNLWISFG
-280 IFDSK
+280 IFDSNK
-285 KTKIRTFDLKVSNLL
+285 NKIRTFDLKVSNLL

-327 QEIVAQNVSLST
+327 QEIVAKNVSLST

-345 DHSNLFDIS
+345 DHNSLFDIS

-375 IQMDRIGEVELMV
+375 VQMDRVGEVELMV
-388 QIDFKAKKAEKLAQN
+388 QIDFKAKEIEKLTQN
-403 QSTPENISVSNLQQN
+403 QLTSENLSVSNLQQN
-418 SPVQEQKTL
+418 SPVQEQKML
-427 QNQVSL
+427 ENQVSL
-433 FQDAGPNNS
+433 FQDVGPNNSGNNS
-442 ENSSQVNLNDSQTQ
+442 ENSSQQNLNDSQTQ
-456 ENYRKFNFIYTLKPF
+456 QNYRKFNFIYTLKPF
-471 KNLAQRY
+471 TNLAQRY

-491 RQKFNYLDGA
+491 RQKFNYLNGA
-501 EVINNLRSIN
+501 EIINNLRSIN
-511 ASFYSFQENR
+511 ATFYSFQENK

-559 TFPAWKKTD
+559 VFPAWKKTD
-568 ENEKP
+568 QNDKP
-573 EEVLSKIFAKM
+573 EEVLAKIFAKM

-600 NLFFESS
+600 NLFFENS

-625 GQKDIKISGLSPT
+625 GEKDIKITGLSPAN
-638 SPQLLLAKENQ
+638 PQLLLAKENQ
-649 ANFFID
+649 ASFFID
-655 GSGGYNVAESDQS
+655 GSGGYNFDESDEN
-668 NLFHSEIKGLKS
+668 NLFHSEIRGLKS
-680 ITNPQVELSL
+680 ITNPQVSLSL
-690 DSSKR
+690 DASKIPN
-695 DKKVKLVRNS
+695 KKVKLVRNS
-705 GILYPSLNDNYLK
+705 GILYPSLNGIYLK
-718 LFYKS
+718 LFYKN
-723 DENTQKT
+723 DENTQKI
-730 VAFEENT
+730 VAFDENNP
-737 AFFYSFSVQNNLE
+737 FFYSFSVQNNLE
-750 PEKYKVVLKFI
+750 PDQYKIVLKFI
-761 TEEKPISDQQTNQDP
+761 TEENGVSDQQTNQDA

-781 KKLSKKSDL
+781 KKISKKSDL
-790 TNLNTTNSDSIPD
+790 TNLNITNSESIPD
-803 NTPVWL
+803 NTPIWL

-816 EIGSTSA
+816 DIESTST
-823 NTNQNEKIIGI
+823 NTTQIEKIIGI

-847 SYNALNENLPSN
+847 SYNAFNENSSSN
-859 SGVTQTQNSQK
+859 SGTQSQNSQK
-870 IIVKIATSKSKDQP
+870 IIVKIATPKSKNQP

-892 WSTQNASST
+892 WSTQSASST
-901 TLATSD
+901 TPA
-907 SSTSAASST
+907 
-916 SATAP
+916 AP
-921 TTSTTTVSTPTSTS
+921 TTSTPTSS
-935 TTSVPTTSTTSS
+935 
-947 PASSTTPTTPAK
+947 ATPAK
-959 TLTLHF
+959 NLTLYF
-965 GDEENNKNS
+965 GDQENNKTS
-974 DKSEVLFRYFIQ
+974 DKSEVLFRFFIK

-991 SKKEDFEKAFATALK
+991 SKKEDFEKAFETALK

>member
-1 MKKTKIVKKVKKV
+1 MKKTKIVKKV
-14 SHTRSLMIMATWPIA
+14 SHARSLMIMATWPIA

-49 DVVDQRDLQKTEVN
+49 GVVDQRDLEKTEVN
-63 QRGIQ
+63 QKGIQ
-68 LSNEEFGKIVDQM
+68 LSNEEFEKIVDQM

-96 DLSRDSASNFHLTTI
+96 NLSRDSGSNFHLTTI
-111 FNLTN
+111 FNLSN
-116 FSSKYPFLKLNIN
+116 FSSKYPFLKLNVN

-206 NALSFIQA
+206 NAFSLIQA

-239 SNDSLVNFPEGTH
+239 SNDSLVNLPEGTY
-252 FDFETDE
+252 FDFETDS

-268 DDSGGNLWISFG
+268 DDSTGNLWISFG
-280 IFDSK
+280 IFDSNK
-285 KTKIRTFDLKVSNLL
+285 NKIRTFDLKVSNLL
-300 DYAQVTNYLNNLIKT
+300 DYAQVTNYLNNLIKN

-327 QEIVAQNVSLST
+327 QEIVAKNVSLST
-339 FLVSQT
+339 FLVSQI
-345 DHSNLFDIS
+345 DHNSLFDIS

-375 IQMDRIGEVELMV
+375 VQMDRVGEVELMV
-388 QIDFKAKKAEKLAQN
+388 QIDFKAKEIEKLTQN
-403 QSTPENISVSNLQQN
+403 QLTPENLSVSNLQQN
-418 SPVQEQKTL
+418 SPVQEQKML

-433 FQDAGPNNS
+433 FQDVGSNNS
-442 ENSSQVNLNDSQTQ
+442 ENSSQQNLNDSQTQ
-456 ENYRKFNFIYTLKPF
+456 QNYRKFNFIYTLKPF
-471 KNLAQRY
+471 TNLAQRY

-491 RQKFNYLDGA
+491 RQKFNYLNGA
-501 EVINNLRSIN
+501 EIINNLRSIN
-511 ASFYSFQENR
+511 ATFYSFQENK

-568 ENEKP
+568 QNDKP
-573 EEVLSKIFAKM
+573 EEVLAKIFAKM

-600 NLFFESS
+600 NLFFENS

-625 GQKDIKISGLSPT
+625 GEKDIKITGLSPAN
-638 SPQLLLAKENQ
+638 PQLLLAKENQ
-649 ANFFID
+649 ASFFID
-655 GSGGYNVAESDQS
+655 GSGGYNFDESDEN
-668 NLFHSEIKGLKS
+668 NLFHSEIRGLKS
-680 ITNPQVELSL
+680 ITNPQVSLSL
-690 DSSKR
+690 DASKIPN
-695 DKKVKLVRNS
+695 KKVKLVRNS
-705 GILYPSLNDNYLK
+705 GILYPSLNGIYLK
-718 LFYKS
+718 LFYKN
-723 DENTQKT
+723 DENTQKI
-730 VAFEENT
+730 VAFDENNP
-737 AFFYSFSVQNNLE
+737 FFYSFSVQNNLE
-750 PEKYKVVLKFI
+750 PDQYKIVLKFI
-761 TEEKPISDQQTNQDP
+761 TEENGVSDQQTNQDA

-781 KKLSKKSDL
+781 KKISKKSDL
-790 TNLNTTNSDSIPD
+790 TNLNITNSESIPD
-803 NTPVWL
+803 NTPIWL

-816 EIGSTSA
+816 DIESTST
-823 NTNQNEKIIGI
+823 NTTQIEKIIGI

-847 SYNALNENLPSN
+847 SYNAFNENSSSN
-859 SGVTQTQNSQK
+859 SGTQSQNSQK
-870 IIVKIATSKSKDQP
+870 IIVKIATPKSKNQP

-892 WSTQNASST
+892 WSTQSASST
-901 TLATSD
+901 TPA
-907 SSTSAASST
+907 
-916 SATAP
+916 AP
-921 TTSTTTVSTPTSTS
+921 TTSTPTSS
-935 TTSVPTTSTTSS
+935 
-947 PASSTTPTTPAK
+947 ATPAK
-959 TLTLHF
+959 NLTLYF
-965 GDEENNKNS
+965 GDQENNKTS
-974 DKSEVLFRYFIQ
+974 DKSEVLFRFFIK

-991 SKKEDFEKAFATALK
+991 SKKEDFEKAFETALK

>member
-1 MKKTKIVKKVKKV
+1 MKKTKIIKKV
-14 SHTRSLMIMATWPIA
+14 SHARSLMIMATWPIA

-49 DVVDQRDLQKTEVN
+49 GIVDQRDLEKTEVN

-68 LSNEEFGKIVDQM
+68 LSNEEFEKIVDQM

-96 DLSRDSASNFHLTTI
+96 NLSRDSGSNFHLTTI
-111 FNLTN
+111 FNLAN
-116 FSSKYPFLKLNIN
+116 FSSKYPFLKLNVN

-154 FSAHDQFTNKTYS
+154 FSAHDQFTNKTYL

-185 FNIDQQKSAFILQT
+185 FNIDQQKSAFVLQT

-206 NALSFIQA
+206 NAFSLIQA

-239 SNDSLVNFPEGTH
+239 SNDNLVNLPEGTN
-252 FDFETDE
+252 FDFETDS

-268 DDSGGNLWISFG
+268 DDSTGNLWISFG
-280 IFDSK
+280 IFDSNK
-285 KTKIRTFDLKVSNLL
+285 NKIRTFDLKVSNLL
-300 DYAQVTNYLNNLIKT
+300 DYAQVTNYLNNLIKN

-327 QEIVAQNVSLST
+327 QEIVAKNVSLST

-345 DHSNLFDIS
+345 DHNSLFDIS

-375 IQMDRIGEVELMV
+375 IQMDRVGEVELMI
-388 QIDFKAKKAEKLAQN
+388 QIDFKAKEIEKLTQN
-403 QSTPENISVSNLQQN
+403 QLAPENLSVSNLQQN
-418 SPVQEQKTL
+418 SSVQEQKML
-427 QNQVSL
+427 KNQVSL
-433 FQDAGPNNS
+433 FQDVGPNNS
-442 ENSSQVNLNDSQTQ
+442 ENSSQQNLNDSQTQ

-471 KNLAQRY
+471 TNLAQRY

-491 RQKFNYLDGA
+491 RQKFNYLDGV
-501 EVINNLRSIN
+501 EIINNLRSIN
-511 ASFYSFQENR
+511 ATFYSFQENK

-559 TFPAWKKTD
+559 TFPAWKKTVED
-568 ENEKP
+568 DKP
-573 EEVLSKIFAKM
+573 EEVLAKIFAKM

-625 GQKDIKISGLSPT
+625 GQKDIKIAGLSPT
-638 SPQLLLAKENQ
+638 NPQLLLAKENQ
-649 ANFFID
+649 ASFFID
-655 GSGGYNVAESDQS
+655 GSGGYNFDESS
-668 NLFHSEIKGLKS
+668 ENNLFHSEIRGLKS
-680 ITNPQVELSL
+680 ITNPQVSLSL
-690 DSSKR
+690 DSSKISN
-695 DKKVKLVRNS
+695 KKVKLVRNS
-705 GILYPSLNDNYLK
+705 GILYPSLNDIYLK
-718 LFYKS
+718 LFYKN

-730 VAFEENT
+730 VAFDENNP
-737 AFFYSFSVQNNLE
+737 FFYSFSVQNNLE
-750 PEKYKVVLKFI
+750 PDQYKIVLKFI
-761 TEEKPISDQQTNQDP
+761 TEENGTSDQQTNQDP

-790 TNLNTTNSDSIPD
+790 TSLNITNSDSIPD
-803 NTPVWL
+803 NTPIWL

-816 EIGSTSA
+816 DIESTST
-823 NTNQNEKIIGI
+823 NTTQNEKIIGI

-847 SYNALNENLPSN
+847 SYNALNENSSST
-859 SGVTQTQNSQK
+859 SGTQGQNSQK
-870 IIVKIATSKSKDQP
+870 IIVKIATSKSKNQP
-884 QIELEKNF
+884 QVELEKNF
-892 WSTQNASST
+892 WSTQNASPT
-901 TLATSD
+901 PP
-907 SSTSAASST
+907 AAP
-916 SATAP
+916 AAP
-921 TTSTTTVSTPTSTS
+921 TTSTSSATPT
-935 TTSVPTTSTTSS
+935 
-947 PASSTTPTTPAK
+947 K
-959 TLTLHF
+959 TLTLYF

-974 DKSEVLFRYFIQ
+974 EKSEVLFRFFIQ

-991 SKKEDFEKAFATALK
+991 SKKQDFEKAFETALK

>member
-1 MKKTKIVKKVKKV
+1 MKKTKIVRKVKKV

-49 DVVDQRDLQKTEVN
+49 DVVDQRNLEKTEVN

-96 DLSRDSASNFHLTTI
+96 NLSRDSASNFHLTSI

-206 NALSFIQA
+206 NALSLVQA
-214 LNHEYK
+214 LNSEYK

-239 SNDSLVNFPEGTH
+239 SNDNLVNLPAGTH
-252 FDFETDE
+252 FDFETDS

-268 DDSGGNLWISFG
+268 DDSSGNLWISFG
-280 IFDSK
+280 IFDSN

-315 NDELIILKDEKI
+315 DDELIILKDEKI

-361 NSSPNFNVRLFGTN
+361 NSLPNFNVRLFGTN

-388 QIDFKAKKAEKLAQN
+388 QIDFKAKKNEKLAQN
-403 QSTPENISVSNLQQN
+403 QPTPENVSVSNFQQN
-418 SPVQEQKTL
+418 SPIQQQKTL

-433 FQDAGPNNS
+433 FQDADPNNS
-442 ENSSQVNLNDSQTQ
+442 QNSSQQNSNDSQTQ

-625 GQKDIKISGLSPT
+625 GQKDIKIGGLSPT
-638 SPQLLLAKENQ
+638 NPQLLLAKENQ

-655 GSGGYNVAESDQS
+655 GSGGYNVGESDES

-680 ITNPQVELSL
+680 ITNPQVSL
-690 DSSKR
+690 GLNSSKMR

-718 LFYKS
+718 LFYKD
-723 DENTQKT
+723 DENFEKT
-730 VAFEENT
+730 VAFEENS

-750 PEKYKVVLKFI
+750 PNQSKVVLKFI
-761 TEEKPISDQQTNQDP
+761 TEEKPTSDQQQNQEP

-790 TNLNTTNSDSIPD
+790 TNSNITNSDSIPD

-816 EIGSTSA
+816 EIESTSA
-823 NTNQNEKIIGI
+823 NTNQNGKIIGI

-847 SYNALNENLPSN
+847 SYNAFNENSSST
-859 SGVTQTQNSQK
+859 SGTQTQNSQK
-870 IIVKIATSKSKDQP
+870 IIVKIATPKSKDQP

-892 WSTQNASST
+892 WSTQNVSSTASSSPT
-901 TLATSD
+901 TPTTTTTPASTTS
-907 SSTSAASST
+907 TV
-916 SATAP
+916 P
-921 TTSTTTVSTPTSTS
+921 TTSTTT
-935 TTSVPTTSTTSS
+935 SS
-947 PASSTTPTTPAK
+947 PASPATPTK

-965 GDEENNKNS
+965 GDEENNKTS
-974 DKSEVLFRYFIQ
+974 EKSEVLFRYFIQ

>member
-1 MKKTKIVKKVKKV
+1 MKKTKIVRKVKKV

-96 DLSRDSASNFHLTTI
+96 DLSRDSASNFHLTSI

-206 NALSFIQA
+206 NALSLVQA
-214 LNHEYK
+214 LNSEYK

-239 SNDSLVNFPEGTH
+239 SNDNLVNLPAGTH
-252 FDFETDE
+252 FDFETDS

-268 DDSGGNLWISFG
+268 DDSSGNLWISFG
-280 IFDSK
+280 IFDSN

-315 NDELIILKDEKI
+315 DDELIILKDEKI

-361 NSSPNFNVRLFGTN
+361 NSLPNFNVRLFGTN

-388 QIDFKAKKAEKLAQN
+388 QIDFKAKKNEKLAQN
-403 QSTPENISVSNLQQN
+403 QSTPENVSVSNFQQN
-418 SPVQEQKTL
+418 SPIQQQKTL

-433 FQDAGPNNS
+433 FQDTDPNNS
-442 ENSSQVNLNDSQTQ
+442 ENSSQENLNDSQTQ

-549 WFKDFFKDSL
+549 WFKDFFKDSF

-638 SPQLLLAKENQ
+638 NPQLLLAKENQ

-655 GSGGYNVAESDQS
+655 GSGGYNVEESDEN

-680 ITNPQVELSL
+680 ITNPQVVLSL
-690 DSSKR
+690 DSSKKR

-723 DENTQKT
+723 DENTQNI
-730 VAFEENT
+730 VAFEENNP
-737 AFFYSFSVQNNLE
+737 FFYSFSVQNNLE
-750 PEKYKVVLKFI
+750 PNQYKVVLKFV
-761 TEEKPISDQQTNQDP
+761 TEESGTSGQQANQEP

-790 TNLNTTNSDSIPD
+790 SSSSITNSGSIPD

-816 EIGSTSA
+816 EIGSTST
-823 NTNQNEKIIGI
+823 NTTQNEKIIGI

-847 SYNALNENLPSN
+847 SYNALNENSPSN
-859 SGVTQTQNSQK
+859 SGAQTQTQNSQK
-870 IIVKIATSKSKDQP
+870 IIVKIATPKSKDQP

-892 WSTQNASST
+892 WSTQNTSST
-901 TLATSD
+901 TSVTSSD
-907 SSTSAASST
+907 SGSS
-916 SATAP
+916 
-921 TTSTTTVSTPTSTS
+921 TTSTTSTVPATTTAAPTS
-935 TTSVPTTSTTSS
+935 STTSS
-947 PASSTTPTTPAK
+947 PASSTTPTK

-991 SKKEDFEKAFATALK
+991 FKKEDFEKAFATALK

>member
-206 NALSFIQA
+206 NALSLIQA
-214 LNHEYK
+214 LNSEYK

-239 SNDSLVNFPEGTH
+239 SNDNLVNFPEGTH
-252 FDFETDE
+252 FDFETDQ

-268 DDSGGNLWISFG
+268 DDSSGNLWISFG
-280 IFDSK
+280 IFDSN

-345 DHSNLFDIS
+345 DHSSLFDIS

-388 QIDFKAKKAEKLAQN
+388 QIDFKAKQIENLVQN
-403 QSTPENISVSNLQQN
+403 QSTPDNISVSNLQQN
-418 SPVQEQKTL
+418 PPVQVQKTL

-442 ENSSQVNLNDSQTQ
+442 QNSSQENLNDAQTQ

-501 EVINNLRSIN
+501 EIINNLRSIN

-559 TFPAWKKTD
+559 TFPSWKKTD

-638 SPQLLLAKENQ
+638 NPQLLLAKENQ

-655 GSGGYNVAESDQS
+655 GSGGYNVGESDES

-680 ITNPQVELSL
+680 ITNPQVSLGL
-690 DSSKR
+690 DSSKRR
-695 DKKVKLVRNS
+695 DKKVKLVRHS

-723 DENTQKT
+723 DENFERT

-737 AFFYSFSVQNNLE
+737 PFFYSFSVQNNLE
-750 PEKYKVVLKFI
+750 PNQSKIVLKFI
-761 TEEKPISDQQTNQDP
+761 TEQNGASDQQTNQDP

-790 TNLNTTNSDSIPD
+790 TNLNSDSIPD

-816 EIGSTSA
+816 EIETSST
-823 NTNQNEKIIGI
+823 NTNQNGKIIGI

-847 SYNALNENLPSN
+847 SYNALNENLSSN
-859 SGVTQTQNSQK
+859 SGGTQTQNPQK

-901 TLATSD
+901 TSGSSATSG
-907 SSTSAASST
+907 SL
-916 SATAP
+916 
-921 TTSTTTVSTPTSTS
+921 TTSTGSASTS
-935 TTSVPTTSTTSS
+935 TTVPTASTTSASTTTTTTTSS

>member
-1 MKKTKIVKKVKKV
+1 MKKTKIVRKIKKV

-49 DVVDQRDLQKTEVN
+49 DVVDQRNLEKTEVN

-96 DLSRDSASNFHLTTI
+96 NLSRDSAYNFHLTSI

-206 NALSFIQA
+206 NALSLVQA
-214 LNHEYK
+214 LNSEYK

-239 SNDSLVNFPEGTH
+239 SNDNLVNFPEGTH
-252 FDFETDE
+252 FDFETDS

-268 DDSGGNLWISFG
+268 DDSSGNLWISFG
-280 IFDSK
+280 IFDSN

-361 NSSPNFNVRLFGTN
+361 NSLPNFNVRLFGTN

-388 QIDFKAKKAEKLAQN
+388 QIDFKAKKNEKLAQN
-403 QSTPENISVSNLQQN
+403 QSTPENVSVSNFQQN
-418 SPVQEQKTL
+418 SPIQQQKTL

-433 FQDAGPNNS
+433 FQDTGPNNS
-442 ENSSQVNLNDSQTQ
+442 ENSSQENLNDSQTQ

-638 SPQLLLAKENQ
+638 NPQLLLAKENQ

-655 GSGGYNVAESDQS
+655 GSGGYNVEESDEN

-680 ITNPQVELSL
+680 ITNPQVVLSL
-690 DSSKR
+690 DSSKKR

-718 LFYKS
+718 LFYKD
-723 DENTQKT
+723 DENFEKT
-730 VAFEENT
+730 VAFDENS

-761 TEEKPISDQQTNQDP
+761 TQENGTSDQQTNQDS
-776 NLIWV
+776 NVIWV

-790 TNLNTTNSDSIPD
+790 TNSNITNSDSIPD

-816 EIGSTSA
+816 EIESTST

-834 LPVDE
+834 LPIDE

-847 SYNALNENLPSN
+847 SYNALNENSSSN
-859 SGVTQTQNSQK
+859 PGTQTQNSQK
-870 IIVKIATSKSKDQP
+870 IIVKIATPKSKDQP

-892 WSTQNASST
+892 WSTQDASST

-907 SSTSAASST
+907 SSTT
-916 SATAP
+916 
-921 TTSTTTVSTPTSTS
+921 
-935 TTSVPTTSTTSS
+935 
-947 PASSTTPTTPAK
+947 PASSTTPTSTTSPTTSTTTSAPTTSSVASSIAAATPTK

-965 GDEENNKNS
+965 GDEENNKTSEN
-974 DKSEVLFRYFIQ
+974 SEVLFRFFMQ

-991 SKKEDFEKAFATALK
+991 SKKEDFEKAFAIALK

>member
-206 NALSFIQA
+206 NALSLIQA
-214 LNHEYK
+214 LNSEYK

-239 SNDSLVNFPEGTH
+239 SNDNLVNFPEGTH
-252 FDFETDE
+252 FDFETDQ

-268 DDSGGNLWISFG
+268 DDSSGNLWISFG
-280 IFDSK
+280 IFDSN

-345 DHSNLFDIS
+345 DHSSLFDIS

-388 QIDFKAKKAEKLAQN
+388 QIDFKAKQIENLVQN
-403 QSTPENISVSNLQQN
+403 QSTPDNISVSNLQQN
-418 SPVQEQKTL
+418 PPVQVQKTL

-442 ENSSQVNLNDSQTQ
+442 QNSSQENLNDAQTQ

-501 EVINNLRSIN
+501 EIINNLRSIN

-559 TFPAWKKTD
+559 TFPSWKKTD

-638 SPQLLLAKENQ
+638 NPQLLLAKENQ

-655 GSGGYNVAESDQS
+655 GSGGYNVGESDES

-680 ITNPQVELSL
+680 ITNPQVSLGL
-690 DSSKR
+690 DSSKRR
-695 DKKVKLVRNS
+695 DKKVKLVRHS

-723 DENTQKT
+723 DENFERT

-737 AFFYSFSVQNNLE
+737 PFFYSFSVQNNLE
-750 PEKYKVVLKFI
+750 PNQSKIVLKFI
-761 TEEKPISDQQTNQDP
+761 TEQNGASDQQTNQDP

-790 TNLNTTNSDSIPD
+790 TNLNSDSIPD

-816 EIGSTSA
+816 EIETSST
-823 NTNQNEKIIGI
+823 NTNQNGKIIGI

-847 SYNALNENLPSN
+847 SYNALNENLSSN
-859 SGVTQTQNSQK
+859 SGGTQTQNPQK

-901 TLATSD
+901 TSGSSATSG
-907 SSTSAASST
+907 SL
-916 SATAP
+916 
-921 TTSTTTVSTPTSTS
+921 TTSTGSASTS
-935 TTSVPTTSTTSS
+935 TTVPTASTTSASTTTTTTSS

>member
-1 MKKTKIVKKVKKV
+1 MKKTKIVRKVKKV

-49 DVVDQRDLQKTEVN
+49 DVVDQRNLEKTEVN

-206 NALSFIQA
+206 NALSLIQA
-214 LNHEYK
+214 LNSEYK

-239 SNDSLVNFPEGTH
+239 SNDNLVNFPEGTH
-252 FDFETDE
+252 FDFETDQ

-268 DDSGGNLWISFG
+268 DDSSGNLWISFG
-280 IFDSK
+280 IFDSN

-345 DHSNLFDIS
+345 DHSSLFDIS

-388 QIDFKAKKAEKLAQN
+388 QIDFKAKQIENLVQN
-403 QSTPENISVSNLQQN
+403 QSTPDNISVSNLQQN
-418 SPVQEQKTL
+418 PPVQVQKTL

-442 ENSSQVNLNDSQTQ
+442 QNSSQENLNDAQTQ

-501 EVINNLRSIN
+501 EIINNLRSIN

-559 TFPAWKKTD
+559 TFPSWKKTD

-638 SPQLLLAKENQ
+638 NPQLLLAKENQ

-655 GSGGYNVAESDQS
+655 GSGGYNVGESDES

-680 ITNPQVELSL
+680 ITNPQVSLGL
-690 DSSKR
+690 DSSKRR

-723 DENTQKT
+723 DENFERT

-737 AFFYSFSVQNNLE
+737 PFFYSFSVQNNLE
-750 PEKYKVVLKFI
+750 PNQSKIVLKFI
-761 TEEKPISDQQTNQDP
+761 TEQNGTSDQQTNQDP

-790 TNLNTTNSDSIPD
+790 TNLNSDSIPD

-816 EIGSTSA
+816 EIETSST
-823 NTNQNEKIIGI
+823 NTNQNGKIIGI

-847 SYNALNENLPSN
+847 SYNALNENLSSN
-859 SGVTQTQNSQK
+859 SGGTQTQNPQK

-901 TLATSD
+901 TSGSSATSG
-907 SSTSAASST
+907 SL
-916 SATAP
+916 
-921 TTSTTTVSTPTSTS
+921 TTSTGPASTS
-935 TTSVPTTSTTSS
+935 TTVPTASTTSASTTTTTTTTTSS

>member
-1 MKKTKIVKKVKKV
+1 MKKTKILKKV

-29 IGAILGFSYLTYS
+29 IGAILGFSYFTYS

-49 DVVDQRDLQKTEVN
+49 GVVDQRNLEKTEVN
-63 QRGIQ
+63 QKGIQ
-68 LSNEEFGKIVDQM
+68 LSNEEFEKIVDQM

-116 FSSKYPFLKLNIN
+116 FSSKYPFLKLNVN

-206 NALSFIQA
+206 NAFSLIQA

-239 SNDSLVNFPEGTH
+239 SNDSLVNLPEDTY
-252 FDFETDE
+252 FDFETDS

-268 DDSGGNLWISFG
+268 DDSTGNLWISFG
-280 IFDSK
+280 IFDSNK
-285 KTKIRTFDLKVSNLL
+285 NKIRTFDLKVSNLL

-327 QEIVAQNVSLST
+327 QEIVAKNVSLST

-345 DHSNLFDIS
+345 DHNSLFDIS

-375 IQMDRIGEVELMV
+375 VQMDRLGEVELMV
-388 QIDFKAKKAEKLAQN
+388 QIDFKAKEIEKLTQN
-403 QSTPENISVSNLQQN
+403 QLTPENLSVSNLQQN
-418 SPVQEQKTL
+418 SPIQERKML

-433 FQDAGPNNS
+433 FQDVSPNNS
-442 ENSSQVNLNDSQTQ
+442 ENSSQQNLNDSQTQ

-471 KNLAQRY
+471 TNLAQRY

-491 RQKFNYLDGA
+491 RQKFNYLDGV
-501 EVINNLRSIN
+501 EIINNLRSIN
-511 ASFYSFQENR
+511 ATFYSFQENK
-521 NTSKGLEIVNLES
+521 NTSRGLEIVNLES

-549 WFKDFFKDSL
+549 WFEDFFKDSL

-568 ENEKP
+568 ENGKP
-573 EEVLSKIFAKM
+573 EEILAKIFAKM

-600 NLFFESS
+600 NLFFENS

-625 GQKDIKISGLSPT
+625 GQKDIKIAGLSPT
-638 SPQLLLAKENQ
+638 NPQLLLAKENQ
-649 ANFFID
+649 ASFFID
-655 GSGGYNVAESDQS
+655 GSGGYNFDEANEN
-668 NLFHSEIKGLKS
+668 NLFHSEIRGLKS
-680 ITNPQVELSL
+680 ITNPQVSLSL
-690 DSSKR
+690 DSLKIPN
-695 DKKVKLVRNS
+695 KKVKLVRNS
-705 GILYPSLNDNYLK
+705 GILYPSLNDIYLK

-723 DENTQKT
+723 DENIEKT
-730 VAFEENT
+730 VAFDENNP
-737 AFFYSFSVQNNLE
+737 FFYSFSVQNNLE
-750 PEKYKVVLKFI
+750 PNQYKIVLKFI
-761 TEEKPISDQQTNQDP
+761 TEENGTSNQPTNQDA

-790 TNLNTTNSDSIPD
+790 ANLNLTNLDSIPD

-816 EIGSTSA
+816 EIESTSA
-823 NTNQNEKIIGI
+823 STNQNEKIIGI

-847 SYNALNENLPSN
+847 SYNGFNENSSST
-859 SGVTQTQNSQK
+859 SGTQSQNSQK
-870 IIVKIATSKSKDQP
+870 IIVKIATPKSKNQP

-892 WSTQNASST
+892 WSTQNTSS
-901 TLATSD
+901 ATSA
-907 SSTSAASST
+907 ST
-916 SATAP
+916 AT
-921 TTSTTTVSTPTSTS
+921 
-935 TTSVPTTSTTSS
+935 
-947 PASSTTPTTPAK
+947 STTPTTPTK
-959 TLTLHF
+959 NLTLYF
-965 GDEENNKNS
+965 GDEENNKTT
-974 DKSEVLFRYFIQ
+974 DKSEVLFRFFIK

-991 SKKEDFEKAFATALK
+991 SKKEDFEKAFETALK

>member
-1 MKKTKIVKKVKKV
+1 MKKTKIVRKVKKV

-214 LNHEYK
+214 LNSEYK

-239 SNDSLVNFPEGTH
+239 SNDNLVNFPEGTH
-252 FDFETDE
+252 FDFETDQ

-268 DDSGGNLWISFG
+268 DDSSGNLWISFG
-280 IFDSK
+280 LFDSN

-315 NDELIILKDEKI
+315 DDELIILKDEKI

-361 NSSPNFNVRLFGTN
+361 NSLPNFNVRLFGTN

-403 QSTPENISVSNLQQN
+403 QTTPDNISVSNFQQN
-418 SPVQEQKTL
+418 SPLQQQKTL
-427 QNQVSL
+427 QNHVSL
-433 FQDAGPNNS
+433 FQDTGPNNS
-442 ENSSQVNLNDSQTQ
+442 ENSIQENLNDSQTQ

-559 TFPAWKKTD
+559 TFPSWKKTD

-638 SPQLLLAKENQ
+638 NPQLLLAKENQ

-655 GSGGYNVAESDQS
+655 GSGGYNVNESDES
-668 NLFHSEIKGLKS
+668 NLFHTEIKGLKS
-680 ITNPQVELSL
+680 ITNPQVLLGL
-690 DSSKR
+690 DSSKKR
-695 DKKVKLVRNS
+695 DKKLKLVRNS
-705 GILYPSLNDNYLK
+705 GILYPSLNDTYLK

-723 DENTQKT
+723 DENIERT
-730 VAFEENT
+730 VAFEENN

-750 PEKYKVVLKFI
+750 PDKHKVVLKFI
-761 TEEKPISDQQTNQDP
+761 TQENGTSNQQTNQDP

-790 TNLNTTNSDSIPD
+790 TNSNITNSDSIPD

-816 EIGSTSA
+816 EIGSSSTNS
-823 NTNQNEKIIGI
+823 NQNGKIIGI

-847 SYNALNENLPSN
+847 SYNTLNENLSST
-859 SGVTQTQNSQK
+859 SGSQTQTSQK
-870 IIVKIATSKSKDQP
+870 IIVKIATPKSKDQP

-892 WSTQNASST
+892 WSTQDPSST
-901 TLATSD
+901 NLATSD
-907 SSTSAASST
+907 SSTTAASST
-916 SATAP
+916 SPTSP
-921 TTSTTTVSTPTSTS
+921 TTSTTTSAPSA
-935 TTSVPTTSTTSS
+935 STTSS
-947 PASSTTPTTPAK
+947 PASSTTPATPAK
-959 TLTLHF
+959 VLTLHF
-965 GDEENNKNS
+965 GDEENSKNS
-974 DKSEVLFRYFIQ
+974 EKSEVLFRYFIQ

>member
-1 MKKTKIVKKVKKV
+1 MKKTKIVKKV
-14 SHTRSLMIMATWPIA
+14 SHARSLMIMATWPIA

-49 DVVDQRDLQKTEVN
+49 DVVDQRDLEKTEVN
-63 QRGIQ
+63 QKGIQ
-68 LSNEEFGKIVDQM
+68 LSNEEFEKIVDQM

-96 DLSRDSASNFHLTTI
+96 NLSRDSGSNFHLTTI
-111 FNLTN
+111 FNLSN
-116 FSSKYPFLKLNIN
+116 FSSKYPFLKLNVN

-206 NALSFIQA
+206 NAFSFIQA

-239 SNDSLVNFPEGTH
+239 SNDNLVNLPDGTY
-252 FDFETDE
+252 FDFETD
-259 SGNIIFKNI
+259 SSANIIFKNI
-268 DDSGGNLWISFG
+268 DDSTGNLWISFG
-280 IFDSK
+280 IFDSNNN
-285 KTKIRTFDLKVSNLL
+285 KIRTFDLKVSNLL

-327 QEIVAQNVSLST
+327 QEIVAKNVSLST

-345 DHSNLFDIS
+345 DHNSLFDIS

-375 IQMDRIGEVELMV
+375 VQMDRLGEVELMV
-388 QIDFKAKKAEKLAQN
+388 QIDFKAKEIEKLTQN
-403 QSTPENISVSNLQQN
+403 QLTPENLSVSNLQKN
-418 SPVQEQKTL
+418 SPVQEQKML

-433 FQDAGPNNS
+433 FQDVDPNTS
-442 ENSSQVNLNDSQTQ
+442 ENSSQQNLNDSQTQ

-471 KNLAQRY
+471 TNLAQRY

-491 RQKFNYLDGA
+491 RQKFNYLNGA
-501 EVINNLRSIN
+501 EIINNLRSIN
-511 ASFYSFQENR
+511 ATFYSFQENK

-549 WFKDFFKDSL
+549 WFKDFFEDSL

-568 ENEKP
+568 ENDKP

-600 NLFFESS
+600 NLFFENS

-625 GQKDIKISGLSPT
+625 GQKDIKIAGLSPT
-638 SPQLLLAKENQ
+638 NPQLLLAKENQ
-649 ANFFID
+649 ASFFID
-655 GSGGYNVAESDQS
+655 GSGGYNFDEADEN
-668 NLFHSEIKGLKS
+668 NLFHSEIRGLKS
-680 ITNPQVELSL
+680 ITNPQVSLSL
-690 DSSKR
+690 DSSKIPN
-695 DKKVKLVRNS
+695 KKVKLVRNS
-705 GILYPSLNDNYLK
+705 GILYPSLNDIYLK

-730 VAFEENT
+730 VAFDENNP
-737 AFFYSFSVQNNLE
+737 FFYSFSVQNNLE
-750 PEKYKVVLKFI
+750 PDQYKIVLKFI
-761 TEEKPISDQQTNQDP
+761 TEENGTSDQQTNQDP

-790 TNLNTTNSDSIPD
+790 TNLNITNLDSIPD
-803 NTPVWL
+803 NTPIWL

-816 EIGSTSA
+816 DIESTSSG
-823 NTNQNEKIIGI
+823 TNQNEKIIGI

-847 SYNALNENLPSN
+847 SYNALNENLSSN
-859 SGVTQTQNSQK
+859 SVTQSQNSQK
-870 IIVKIATSKSKDQP
+870 IIVKIATPKSKNQP

-892 WSTQNASST
+892 WSTQNASS
-901 TLATSD
+901 
-907 SSTSAASST
+907 ASST
-916 SATAP
+916 ASTPPATPVAP
-921 TTSTTTVSTPTSTS
+921 T
-935 TTSVPTTSTTSS
+935 
-947 PASSTTPTTPAK
+947 ASTTPAK
-959 TLTLHF
+959 NLTLYF
-965 GDEENNKNS
+965 GDQENNKTS
-974 DKSEVLFRYFIQ
+974 EKSEVLFRFFIK

-991 SKKEDFEKAFATALK
+991 SKKEDFEKAFETALK

>member
-1 MKKTKIVKKVKKV
+1 MKKTKIVRKVKKV

-81 QIDEDFSKYSAEQIL
+81 QIDENFSKYSAEQIL
-96 DLSRDSASNFHLTTI
+96 DLSRDLASNFHLTTI

-185 FNIDQQKSAFILQT
+185 FNIDQQKSTFILQT

-206 NALSFIQA
+206 NALSLIQA
-214 LNHEYK
+214 LNSEYK

-239 SNDSLVNFPEGTH
+239 SNDNLVNFPEGTH
-252 FDFETDE
+252 FDFETDQ

-268 DDSGGNLWISFG
+268 DDSSGNLWISFG
-280 IFDSK
+280 IFDSN

-345 DHSNLFDIS
+345 DHSSLFDIS

-388 QIDFKAKKAEKLAQN
+388 QIDFKAKQIENLVQN
-403 QSTPENISVSNLQQN
+403 QSTPDNISVSNLQQN
-418 SPVQEQKTL
+418 PPVQVQKTL

-442 ENSSQVNLNDSQTQ
+442 QNSSQENLNDAQTQ

-501 EVINNLRSIN
+501 EIINNLRSIN

-559 TFPAWKKTD
+559 TFPSWKKTD

-638 SPQLLLAKENQ
+638 NPQLLLAKENQ

-655 GSGGYNVAESDQS
+655 GSGGYNVGESDES

-680 ITNPQVELSL
+680 ITNPQVSLGL
-690 DSSKR
+690 DSSKRR

-723 DENTQKT
+723 DENFERT

-737 AFFYSFSVQNNLE
+737 PFFYSFSVQNNLE
-750 PEKYKVVLKFI
+750 PNQSKIVLKFI
-761 TEEKPISDQQTNQDP
+761 TEQNGASDQQTNQDP

-790 TNLNTTNSDSIPD
+790 TNLNSDSIPD

-816 EIGSTSA
+816 EIETSST
-823 NTNQNEKIIGI
+823 NTNQNGKIIGI

-847 SYNALNENLPSN
+847 SYNALNENLSSN
-859 SGVTQTQNSQK
+859 SGGTQTQNPQK

-901 TLATSD
+901 TSGSSATSG
-907 SSTSAASST
+907 SL
-916 SATAP
+916 
-921 TTSTTTVSTPTSTS
+921 TTSTGPASTS
-935 TTSVPTTSTTSS
+935 TTVPTASTTSASTTTTTTTSS

>member
-1 MKKTKIVKKVKKV
+1 MKKTKIVRKVKKV

-49 DVVDQRDLQKTEVN
+49 DVVDQRNLEKTEVN

-185 FNIDQQKSAFILQT
+185 FNIDQQKSTFILQT

-206 NALSFIQA
+206 NALSLIQA
-214 LNHEYK
+214 LNSEYK

-239 SNDSLVNFPEGTH
+239 SNDNLVNFPEGTH
-252 FDFETDE
+252 FDFETDQ

-268 DDSGGNLWISFG
+268 DDSSGNLWISFG
-280 IFDSK
+280 LFDSN

-315 NDELIILKDEKI
+315 DDELIILKDEKI

-388 QIDFKAKKAEKLAQN
+388 QIDFKAKQIENLVQN
-403 QSTPENISVSNLQQN
+403 QSTPDNISVSNLQQN
-418 SPVQEQKTL
+418 PPVQVQKTL

-442 ENSSQVNLNDSQTQ
+442 QNSSQENLNDAQTQ

-501 EVINNLRSIN
+501 EIINNLRSIN

-559 TFPAWKKTD
+559 TFPSWKKTD

-638 SPQLLLAKENQ
+638 NPQLLLAKENQ

-655 GSGGYNVAESDQS
+655 GSGGYNVGESDES

-680 ITNPQVELSL
+680 ITNPQVSLGL
-690 DSSKR
+690 DSSKRR

-723 DENTQKT
+723 DENFERT

-737 AFFYSFSVQNNLE
+737 PFFYSFSVQNNLE
-750 PEKYKVVLKFI
+750 PNQSKIVLKFI
-761 TEEKPISDQQTNQDP
+761 TEQNGASDQQTNQDP

-790 TNLNTTNSDSIPD
+790 TNLNSDSIPD

-816 EIGSTSA
+816 EIETSST
-823 NTNQNEKIIGI
+823 NTNQNGKIIGI

-847 SYNALNENLPSN
+847 SYNALNENLSSN
-859 SGVTQTQNSQK
+859 SGGTQTQNPQK

-901 TLATSD
+901 TSGSSATSG
-907 SSTSAASST
+907 SL
-916 SATAP
+916 
-921 TTSTTTVSTPTSTS
+921 TTSTGPASTS
-935 TTSVPTTSTTSS
+935 TTVPTASTTSASTTTTTTTTSS
-947 PASSTTPTTPAK
+947 PASSTTPTTLAK

>member
-1 MKKTKIVKKVKKV
+1 MKKTKIVRKVKKV

-49 DVVDQRDLQKTEVN
+49 DVVDQRNLEKTEVN

-96 DLSRDSASNFHLTTI
+96 NLSRDSAYNFHLTSI

-185 FNIDQQKSAFILQT
+185 FNINQQKSAFILQT
-199 AQINQKW
+199 VQINQKW
-206 NALSFIQA
+206 NALSLIQA
-214 LNHEYK
+214 LNSEYK

-239 SNDSLVNFPEGTH
+239 SNDNLVNFPEGTH
-252 FDFETDE
+252 FDFETDS

-268 DDSGGNLWISFG
+268 DDSSGNLWISFG
-280 IFDSK
+280 IFDSN

-315 NDELIILKDEKI
+315 DDELIILKDEKI

-361 NSSPNFNVRLFGTN
+361 NSLPNFNVRLFGTN

-388 QIDFKAKKAEKLAQN
+388 QIDFKAKEIQKLAQN
-403 QSTPENISVSNLQQN
+403 QPTPENINVSNLQQN
-418 SPVQEQKTL
+418 SHLQEQKTL

-433 FQDAGPNNS
+433 FQDAGSNNS
-442 ENSSQVNLNDSQTQ
+442 ENSSQENLNDSQTQ

-625 GQKDIKISGLSPT
+625 GQKDIKIGGLSLT
-638 SPQLLLAKENQ
+638 NPQLLLAKENQ

-655 GSGGYNVAESDQS
+655 GSGGYNVDASDEN

-690 DSSKR
+690 DSSKKR

-718 LFYKS
+718 LFYKT
-723 DENTQKT
+723 DENFEKT

-737 AFFYSFSVQNNLE
+737 PFFYSFSVQNNLE
-750 PEKYKVVLKFI
+750 PNQHKIVLKFI
-761 TEEKPISDQQTNQDP
+761 TEQNGASDQQTNQDP

-790 TNLNTTNSDSIPD
+790 TNLNSDSIPD

-816 EIGSTSA
+816 EIETSST
-823 NTNQNEKIIGI
+823 NTNQNGKIIGI

-847 SYNALNENLPSN
+847 SYNALNENLSSN
-859 SGVTQTQNSQK
+859 SGGTQTQNPQK

-901 TLATSD
+901 TSGSSATSG
-907 SSTSAASST
+907 SL
-916 SATAP
+916 
-921 TTSTTTVSTPTSTS
+921 TTSTGPASTS
-935 TTSVPTTSTTSS
+935 TTVPTASTTSASTTTTTTTSS

>member
-1 MKKTKIVKKVKKV
+1 MKKTKIVRKVKKV

-49 DVVDQRDLQKTEVN
+49 DVVDQRNLEKTEVN

-111 FNLTN
+111 FNLSN

-174 FNGKGDIPFIN
+174 FNGKGDIPFIS

-214 LNHEYK
+214 LNSEYK

-239 SNDSLVNFPEGTH
+239 SNDNLVNFPAGTH
-252 FDFETDE
+252 FDFETDQ

-268 DDSGGNLWISFG
+268 DDSSGNLWISFG
-280 IFDSK
+280 LFDSN

-345 DHSNLFDIS
+345 DHSSLFDIS

-361 NSSPNFNVRLFGTN
+361 NSLPNFNVRLFGTN
-375 IQMDRIGEVELMV
+375 IQMDRLGEVELMV
-388 QIDFKAKKAEKLAQN
+388 QIDFKAKEIEKLA
-403 QSTPENISVSNLQQN
+403 
-418 SPVQEQKTL
+418 

-433 FQDAGPNNS
+433 FQDAGSNNS

-491 RQKFNYLDGA
+491 KQKFNYLDGA

-559 TFPAWKKTD
+559 TFPVWKKTD
-568 ENEKP
+568 ETEKP
-573 EEVLSKIFAKM
+573 EEVLAKIFAKM

-638 SPQLLLAKENQ
+638 NPQLLLAKENQ

-655 GSGGYNVAESDQS
+655 GSGGYNVEESDEN

-680 ITNPQVELSL
+680 ITNPQVSLSL
-690 DSSKR
+690 DASKKR

-718 LFYKS
+718 LFYKT
-723 DENTQKT
+723 DENIERT
-730 VAFEENT
+730 VAFDENT

-761 TEEKPISDQQTNQDP
+761 TEENTTSDQQTNQEP

-790 TNLNTTNSDSIPD
+790 TNLGTVNSDSIPD

-816 EIGSTSA
+816 EIGSSSTNS
-823 NTNQNEKIIGI
+823 NQNEKIIGI

-847 SYNALNENLPSN
+847 SYNALNENSSSN
-859 SGVTQTQNSQK
+859 SGGTQTQNSQK
-870 IIVKIATSKSKDQP
+870 IIVKIATPKSKDQP

-901 TLATSD
+901 T
-907 SSTSAASST
+907 SASG
-916 SATAP
+916 
-921 TTSTTTVSTPTSTS
+921 
-935 TTSVPTTSTTSS
+935 
-947 PASSTTPTTPAK
+947 SSTTPTSTTAPTATTATTSSTTSAASTSASSAASSSTPTPSAK
-959 TLTLHF
+959 ILTLHF
-965 GDEENNKNS
+965 GDEENNKTS
-974 DKSEVLFRYFIQ
+974 EKSEVLFRFFMQ

>member
-1 MKKTKIVKKVKKV
+1 MKKTKIVRKVKKV

-49 DVVDQRDLQKTEVN
+49 DVVDQRNLEKTEVN

-199 AQINQKW
+199 AQINQKS
-206 NALSFIQA
+206 NALSLIQA
-214 LNHEYK
+214 LNSEYK

-239 SNDSLVNFPEGTH
+239 SNDNLVNFPEGTH
-252 FDFETDE
+252 FDFETDQ

-268 DDSGGNLWISFG
+268 DDSSGNLWISFG
-280 IFDSK
+280 LFDSN

-315 NDELIILKDEKI
+315 DDELIILKDEKI

-361 NSSPNFNVRLFGTN
+361 NSLPNFNVRLFGTN

-388 QIDFKAKKAEKLAQN
+388 QIDFKAKEIEKLA
-403 QSTPENISVSNLQQN
+403 
-418 SPVQEQKTL
+418 

-433 FQDAGPNNS
+433 FQDVGPNNS
-442 ENSSQVNLNDSQTQ
+442 ENSSQENLNDSQTQ

-491 RQKFNYLDGA
+491 RQKFNYLDGS
-501 EVINNLRSIN
+501 EIINNLRSIN

-559 TFPAWKKTD
+559 TFPSWKKTD
-568 ENEKP
+568 ETDKP
-573 EEVLSKIFAKM
+573 EEVLAKIFAKM

-594 SYGVKY
+594 SYGVRY

-625 GQKDIKISGLSPT
+625 GQKDIKIGGLSPT
-638 SPQLLLAKENQ
+638 NPQLLLTKENQ

-655 GSGGYNVAESDQS
+655 GSGGYNVDESNEN
-668 NLFHSEIKGLKS
+668 NLFHTEIKGLKS
-680 ITNPQVELSL
+680 ITNPQVELGL
-690 DSSKR
+690 DSSKKR

-718 LFYKS
+718 LFYKT
-723 DENTQKT
+723 DENFERT

-737 AFFYSFSVQNNLE
+737 PFFYSFSVQNNLE
-750 PEKYKVVLKFI
+750 PNQHKIVLKFI
-761 TEEKPISDQQTNQDP
+761 TEESGTSGQQTNQDP

-790 TNLNTTNSDSIPD
+790 TNSSITNSDSIPD

-816 EIGSTSA
+816 EIGST
-823 NTNQNEKIIGI
+823 NTNTTQNEKIIGI
-834 LPVDE
+834 LPVGE

-847 SYNALNENLPSN
+847 SYNALNENSPSN
-859 SGVTQTQNSQK
+859 SGAQTQTQNSQK
-870 IIVKIATSKSKDQP
+870 IIVKIATPKSKDQP

-892 WSTQNASST
+892 WSTQDVSST
-901 TLATSD
+901 NLATSD
-907 SSTSAASST
+907 SSTTASS
-916 SATAP
+916 
-921 TTSTTTVSTPTSTS
+921 STSTPTSTPS
-935 TTSVPTTSTTSS
+935 TTTTTTAPTSTTTTTTTTTSA
-947 PASSTTPTTPAK
+947 ASSATTATPTK

-965 GDEENNKNS
+965 GDEENNKTS

>member
-1 MKKTKIVKKVKKV
+1 MKKTKIVKKV

-49 DVVDQRDLQKTEVN
+49 GIVDQRVLEKTEVN

-68 LSNEEFGKIVDQM
+68 LSNEEFEKIVDQM

-96 DLSRDSASNFHLTTI
+96 NLSRDSASNFHLTTI
-111 FNLTN
+111 FNLAN
-116 FSSKYPFLKLNIN
+116 FSSKYPFLKLNVN

-185 FNIDQQKSAFILQT
+185 FNIDQQKSAFVLQT

-206 NALSFIQA
+206 NAFSLIQA

-239 SNDSLVNFPEGTH
+239 SNDNLVNLPEGTY
-252 FDFETDE
+252 FDFETDS

-268 DDSGGNLWISFG
+268 GDSTGNLWISFG
-280 IFDSK
+280 IFDSNK
-285 KTKIRTFDLKVSNLL
+285 NKIRTFDLKVSNLL

-327 QEIVAQNVSLST
+327 QEIVAKNVSLST

-345 DHSNLFDIS
+345 DHNSLFDIS

-375 IQMDRIGEVELMV
+375 VQMDRVGEVELMV
-388 QIDFKAKKAEKLAQN
+388 QIDFKAKEIEKLTQN
-403 QSTPENISVSNLQQN
+403 QSTPENLGVSNLQKN
-418 SPVQEQKTL
+418 LPVQGQKML
-427 QNQVSL
+427 KNQVSL
-433 FQDAGPNNS
+433 FQDVGSNNS
-442 ENSSQVNLNDSQTQ
+442 ENSSQENLNDSQTQ

-471 KNLAQRY
+471 TNLAQRY

-491 RQKFNYLDGA
+491 RQKFNYLDGV
-501 EVINNLRSIN
+501 EIINNLRSIN
-511 ASFYSFQENR
+511 ATFYSFQENK

-568 ENEKP
+568 QNNKP
-573 EEVLSKIFAKM
+573 EEVLAKIFAKM

-600 NLFFESS
+600 NLFFENS

-625 GQKDIKISGLSPT
+625 GEKDIKIAGLSPAN
-638 SPQLLLAKENQ
+638 PQLLLAKENQ
-649 ANFFID
+649 ASFFID
-655 GSGGYNVAESDQS
+655 GSGGYNFDESS
-668 NLFHSEIKGLKS
+668 ENNLFHSEIRGLKS
-680 ITNPQVELSL
+680 ITNPQVSLSL
-690 DSSKR
+690 DSSKISN
-695 DKKVKLVRNS
+695 KKVKLVRNS
-705 GILYPSLNDNYLK
+705 GILYPSLNDIYLK

-730 VAFEENT
+730 VAFDENNP
-737 AFFYSFSVQNNLE
+737 FFYSFSVQNNLE
-750 PEKYKVVLKFI
+750 PNQYKIVLKFI
-761 TEEKPISDQQTNQDP
+761 TEENATSDQQTNQEP

-781 KKLSKKSDL
+781 KKIAKKSDL
-790 TNLNTTNSDSIPD
+790 TSLSITNLDSIPD
-803 NTPVWL
+803 NTPIWL
-809 IGVSKKA
+809 IGVSKKTDI
-816 EIGSTSA
+816 ESTSSG
-823 NTNQNEKIIGI
+823 TNQNEKIIGI

-847 SYNALNENLPSN
+847 SYNALNENSSST
-859 SGVTQTQNSQK
+859 SGTQGQNSQK
-870 IIVKIATSKSKDQP
+870 IIVKIATSKSKNQP
-884 QIELEKNF
+884 QVELEKNF
-892 WSTQNASST
+892 WSTQNASPT
-901 TLATSD
+901 PP
-907 SSTSAASST
+907 AAP
-916 SATAP
+916 AAP
-921 TTSTTTVSTPTSTS
+921 TTSTSSATPT
-935 TTSVPTTSTTSS
+935 
-947 PASSTTPTTPAK
+947 K
-959 TLTLHF
+959 NLTLYF
-965 GDEENNKNS
+965 GDQENNKTS
-974 DKSEVLFRYFIQ
+974 DKSEVLFRFFIK

-991 SKKEDFEKAFATALK
+991 SKKEDFEKAFETALK

>member
-1 MKKTKIVKKVKKV
+1 
-14 SHTRSLMIMATWPIA
+14 MIMATWPIA

-214 LNHEYK
+214 LNSEYK

-239 SNDSLVNFPEGTH
+239 SNDNLVNFPEGTH
-252 FDFETDE
+252 FDFETDQ

-268 DDSGGNLWISFG
+268 DDSSGNLWISFG
-280 IFDSK
+280 LFDSN

-315 NDELIILKDEKI
+315 DDELIILKDEKI

-361 NSSPNFNVRLFGTN
+361 NSLPNFNVRLFGTN

-403 QSTPENISVSNLQQN
+403 QTTPDNISVSNFQQN
-418 SPVQEQKTL
+418 SPLQQQKTL
-427 QNQVSL
+427 QNHVSL
-433 FQDAGPNNS
+433 FQDTGPNNS
-442 ENSSQVNLNDSQTQ
+442 ENSIQENLNDSQTQ

-559 TFPAWKKTD
+559 TFPSWKKTD

-638 SPQLLLAKENQ
+638 NPQLLLAKENQ

-655 GSGGYNVAESDQS
+655 GSGGYNVNESDES
-668 NLFHSEIKGLKS
+668 NLFHTEIKGLKS
-680 ITNPQVELSL
+680 ITNPQVLLGL
-690 DSSKR
+690 DSSKKR
-695 DKKVKLVRNS
+695 DKKLKLVRNS
-705 GILYPSLNDNYLK
+705 GILYPSLNDTYLK

-723 DENTQKT
+723 DENIERT
-730 VAFEENT
+730 VAFEENN

-750 PEKYKVVLKFI
+750 PDKHKVVLKFI
-761 TEEKPISDQQTNQDP
+761 TQENGTSNQQTNQDP

-790 TNLNTTNSDSIPD
+790 TNSNITNSDSIPD

-816 EIGSTSA
+816 EIGSSSTNS
-823 NTNQNEKIIGI
+823 NQNGKIIGI

-847 SYNALNENLPSN
+847 SYNTLNENLSST
-859 SGVTQTQNSQK
+859 SGSQTQTSQK
-870 IIVKIATSKSKDQP
+870 IIVKIATPKSKDQP

-892 WSTQNASST
+892 WSTQDPSST
-901 TLATSD
+901 NLATSD
-907 SSTSAASST
+907 SSTTAASST
-916 SATAP
+916 SPTSP
-921 TTSTTTVSTPTSTS
+921 TTSTTTSAPSA
-935 TTSVPTTSTTSS
+935 STTSS
-947 PASSTTPTTPAK
+947 PASSTTPATPAK
-959 TLTLHF
+959 VLTLHF
-965 GDEENNKNS
+965 GDEENSKNS
-974 DKSEVLFRYFIQ
+974 EKSEVLFRYFIQ

>member
-1 MKKTKIVKKVKKV
+1 MKKTKIVRKVKKV

-49 DVVDQRDLQKTEVN
+49 DVVDQRNLEKTEVN

-81 QIDEDFSKYSAEQIL
+81 QIDENFSKYSAEQIL
-96 DLSRDSASNFHLTTI
+96 NLSRDSASNFHLTTI

-214 LNHEYK
+214 LNSEYK

-239 SNDSLVNFPEGTH
+239 SNDNLVNFPAGTH
-252 FDFETDE
+252 FDFETDQ

-268 DDSGGNLWISFG
+268 DDSSGNLWISFG
-280 IFDSK
+280 LFDSN

-345 DHSNLFDIS
+345 DHSSLFDIS

-361 NSSPNFNVRLFGTN
+361 NSLPNFNVRLFGTN
-375 IQMDRIGEVELMV
+375 IQMDRLGEVELMV
-388 QIDFKAKKAEKLAQN
+388 QIDFKAKEIEKLA
-403 QSTPENISVSNLQQN
+403 
-418 SPVQEQKTL
+418 

-433 FQDAGPNNS
+433 FQDAGSNNS

-491 RQKFNYLDGA
+491 KQKFNYLDGA

-559 TFPAWKKTD
+559 TFPVWKKTD
-568 ENEKP
+568 ETEKP
-573 EEVLSKIFAKM
+573 EEVLAKIFAKM

-638 SPQLLLAKENQ
+638 NPQLLLAKENQ

-655 GSGGYNVAESDQS
+655 GSGGYNVEESDEN

-680 ITNPQVELSL
+680 ITNPQVSLSL
-690 DSSKR
+690 DASKKR

-718 LFYKS
+718 LFYKT
-723 DENTQKT
+723 DENIERT
-730 VAFEENT
+730 VAFDENT

-761 TEEKPISDQQTNQDP
+761 TEENTTSDQQTNQEP

-790 TNLNTTNSDSIPD
+790 TNLGTVNSDSIPD

-816 EIGSTSA
+816 EIGSSSTNS
-823 NTNQNEKIIGI
+823 NQNEKIIGI

-847 SYNALNENLPSN
+847 SYNALNENSSSN
-859 SGVTQTQNSQK
+859 SGGTQTQNSQK
-870 IIVKIATSKSKDQP
+870 IIVKIATPKSKDQP

-901 TLATSD
+901 T
-907 SSTSAASST
+907 SASG
-916 SATAP
+916 
-921 TTSTTTVSTPTSTS
+921 
-935 TTSVPTTSTTSS
+935 
-947 PASSTTPTTPAK
+947 SSTTPTPSAK
-959 TLTLHF
+959 ILTLHF
-965 GDEENNKNS
+965 GDEENNKTS
-974 DKSEVLFRYFIQ
+974 EKSEVLFRFFMQ

>member
-214 LNHEYK
+214 LNSEYK

-239 SNDSLVNFPEGTH
+239 SNDNLVNFPEGTH
-252 FDFETDE
+252 FDFETDQ

-268 DDSGGNLWISFG
+268 DDSSGNLWISFG
-280 IFDSK
+280 LFDSN

-315 NDELIILKDEKI
+315 DDELIILKDEKI

-388 QIDFKAKKAEKLAQN
+388 QIDFKAKQIENLVQN
-403 QSTPENISVSNLQQN
+403 QSTPDNISVSNLQQN
-418 SPVQEQKTL
+418 PPVQVQKTL

-442 ENSSQVNLNDSQTQ
+442 QNSSQENLNDAQTQ

-501 EVINNLRSIN
+501 EIINNLRSIN

-559 TFPAWKKTD
+559 TFPSWKKTD

-638 SPQLLLAKENQ
+638 NPQLLLAKENQ

-655 GSGGYNVAESDQS
+655 GSGGYNVGESDES

-680 ITNPQVELSL
+680 ITNPQVSLGL
-690 DSSKR
+690 DSSKRR

-723 DENTQKT
+723 DENFERT

-737 AFFYSFSVQNNLE
+737 PFFYSFSVQNNLE
-750 PEKYKVVLKFI
+750 PNQSKIVLKFI
-761 TEEKPISDQQTNQDP
+761 TEQNGASDQQTNQDP

-790 TNLNTTNSDSIPD
+790 TNLNSDSIPD

-816 EIGSTSA
+816 EIETSST
-823 NTNQNEKIIGI
+823 NTNQNGKIIGI

-847 SYNALNENLPSN
+847 SYNALNENLSSN
-859 SGVTQTQNSQK
+859 SGGTQTQNPQK

-901 TLATSD
+901 TSGSSATSG
-907 SSTSAASST
+907 SL
-916 SATAP
+916 
-921 TTSTTTVSTPTSTS
+921 TTSTGPASTS
-935 TTSVPTTSTTSS
+935 TTVPTASTTSASTTTTTTTSS

>member
-1 MKKTKIVKKVKKV
+1 MKKTKILKKV

-49 DVVDQRDLQKTEVN
+49 GVVDQRDLEKTEVN
-63 QRGIQ
+63 QKGIQ
-68 LSNEEFGKIVDQM
+68 LSNEEFEKIVDQM

-96 DLSRDSASNFHLTTI
+96 NLSRDSGSNFHLTTI
-111 FNLTN
+111 FNLSN
-116 FSSKYPFLKLNIN
+116 FSSKYPFLKLNVN

-206 NALSFIQA
+206 NAFSLIQA

-225 KKTLEKFGSFLFLD
+225 KKALEKFGSFLFLD
-239 SNDSLVNFPEGTH
+239 SNDNLVNLPDGTY
-252 FDFETDE
+252 FDFETDS

-268 DDSGGNLWISFG
+268 DDSTGNLWISFG
-280 IFDSK
+280 IFDSNK
-285 KTKIRTFDLKVSNLL
+285 NKIRTFDLKVSNLL

-327 QEIVAQNVSLST
+327 QEIVAKNVSLST

-345 DHSNLFDIS
+345 DHNSLFDIS

-375 IQMDRIGEVELMV
+375 VQMDRVGEVELMV
-388 QIDFKAKKAEKLAQN
+388 QIDFKAKEIEKLTQN
-403 QSTPENISVSNLQQN
+403 QLTPKNLSVSNLQQS
-418 SPVQEQKTL
+418 SPVQEKKML
-427 QNQVSL
+427 ENQVSL
-433 FQDAGPNNS
+433 FQDVGPNNS
-442 ENSSQVNLNDSQTQ
+442 ENSSQQNLNDSQTQ

-471 KNLAQRY
+471 TNLAQRY

-491 RQKFNYLDGA
+491 RQKFNYLDGV
-501 EVINNLRSIN
+501 EIINNLRSIN
-511 ASFYSFQENR
+511 ATFYSFQENK

-568 ENEKP
+568 KNDKP
-573 EEVLSKIFAKM
+573 EEVLAKIFAKM

-600 NLFFESS
+600 NLFFENS

-625 GQKDIKISGLSPT
+625 GEKDIKIAGLSPAN
-638 SPQLLLAKENQ
+638 PQLLLAKENQ
-649 ANFFID
+649 ASFFID
-655 GSGGYNVAESDQS
+655 GSGAYNFDEADEN

-680 ITNPQVELSL
+680 ITNPQVSLSL
-690 DSSKR
+690 DASKIPN
-695 DKKVKLVRNS
+695 KKVKLVRNS
-705 GILYPSLNDNYLK
+705 GILYPSLNDIYLK
-718 LFYKS
+718 LFYKN

-730 VAFEENT
+730 VAFDENNP
-737 AFFYSFSVQNNLE
+737 FFYSFSVQNNLE
-750 PEKYKVVLKFI
+750 PNQYKIVLKFI
-761 TEEKPISDQQTNQDP
+761 TEEHATSDQQANQDA

-790 TNLNTTNSDSIPD
+790 TNLNITNSDSIPD
-803 NTPVWL
+803 DTPVWL

-816 EIGSTSA
+816 EIESTST
-823 NTNQNEKIIGI
+823 NTNQTEKIIGI

-847 SYNALNENLPSN
+847 SYNAFNENSSST
-859 SGVTQTQNSQK
+859 SGTQSQNSQK
-870 IIVKIATSKSKDQP
+870 IIVKIATSKSKNQP
-884 QIELEKNF
+884 QVELEKNF
-892 WSTQNASST
+892 WSTQSASSASST
-901 TLATSD
+901 PPATPAPSAP
-907 SSTSAASST
+907 STS
-916 SATAP
+916 SA
-921 TTSTTTVSTPTSTS
+921 
-935 TTSVPTTSTTSS
+935 
-947 PASSTTPTTPAK
+947 TPAK
-959 TLTLHF
+959 NLTLYF
-965 GDEENNKNS
+965 GDQENNKTS
-974 DKSEVLFRYFIQ
+974 EKSEVLFRFFIK

>member
-1 MKKTKIVKKVKKV
+1 MKKTKIVRKIKKV

-206 NALSFIQA
+206 NALSLIQA
-214 LNHEYK
+214 LNSEYK

-239 SNDSLVNFPEGTH
+239 SNDNLVNLPAGTF
-252 FDFETDE
+252 FDFETDQ

-268 DDSGGNLWISFG
+268 DDSTGNLWISFG
-280 IFDSK
+280 LFDSN

-315 NDELIILKDEKI
+315 DDELIILKDEKI

-361 NSSPNFNVRLFGTN
+361 NSLPNFNVRLFGTN

-403 QSTPENISVSNLQQN
+403 QTTPENVSVSSLQQN
-418 SPVQEQKTL
+418 SPVQQQKTL
-427 QNQVSL
+427 QNHVSL
-433 FQDAGPNNS
+433 FQDTGPNNS
-442 ENSSQVNLNDSQTQ
+442 ENSSQENLNDSQTQ

-559 TFPAWKKTD
+559 TFPSWKKTD

-638 SPQLLLAKENQ
+638 NPQLLLAKENQ

-655 GSGGYNVAESDQS
+655 GSGGYNVGESDES

-680 ITNPQVELSL
+680 ITNPQVSLGL
-690 DSSKR
+690 DSSKRR

-718 LFYKS
+718 LFYKTE
-723 DENTQKT
+723 ENFEKT

-737 AFFYSFSVQNNLE
+737 PFFYSFSVQNNLE
-750 PEKYKVVLKFI
+750 PNQSKVVLKFI
-761 TEEKPISDQQTNQDP
+761 TEQNGASDQQTNQDP

-790 TNLNTTNSDSIPD
+790 TNSNITNSDSIPD

-816 EIGSTSA
+816 EIETSST
-823 NTNQNEKIIGI
+823 NTNQNGKIIGI

-847 SYNALNENLPSN
+847 SYNALNENLSSN
-859 SGVTQTQNSQK
+859 SGGTQTQNPQK

-901 TLATSD
+901 TSD
-907 SSTSAASST
+907 SSATSGSL
-916 SATAP
+916 
-921 TTSTTTVSTPTSTS
+921 TTSTGPASTS
-935 TTSVPTTSTTSS
+935 TTVPTASTTSASTTTTTTS
-947 PASSTTPTTPAK
+947 PASLATPTTPAK

-974 DKSEVLFRYFIQ
+974 DKSEVVFRYFIQ

>member
-1 MKKTKIVKKVKKV
+1 MKKTKIVRKVKKV

-49 DVVDQRDLQKTEVN
+49 DVVDQRDLEKTEVN

-206 NALSFIQA
+206 NALSLIQA
-214 LNHEYK
+214 LNSEYK

-239 SNDSLVNFPEGTH
+239 SNDNLVNFPEGTH
-252 FDFETDE
+252 FDFETDS

-268 DDSGGNLWISFG
+268 DDSTGNLWISFG
-280 IFDSK
+280 LFDSK

-361 NSSPNFNVRLFGTN
+361 NSLPNFNVRLFGTN

-388 QIDFKAKKAEKLAQN
+388 QIDFKAKQVEKLVQN
-403 QSTPENISVSNLQQN
+403 QPTPENISVSNLQKN
-418 SPVQEQKTL
+418 SPVQEPKTL

-433 FQDAGPNNS
+433 FQDAGANNS
-442 ENSSQVNLNDSQTQ
+442 ENSSQENLNDAQTQ

-491 RQKFNYLDGA
+491 KQKFNYLDGA

-549 WFKDFFKDSL
+549 WFKDFFKGSL

-568 ENEKP
+568 ETDKP
-573 EEVLSKIFAKM
+573 EEVLAKIFAKM

-638 SPQLLLAKENQ
+638 NPQLLLAKENQ

-655 GSGGYNVAESDQS
+655 GSGGYNVEESDEN

-680 ITNPQVELSL
+680 ITNPQVVLSL
-690 DSSKR
+690 DSSKKR

-718 LFYKS
+718 LFYKD
-723 DENTQKT
+723 DENFERT
-730 VAFEENT
+730 VAFEENS

-761 TEEKPISDQQTNQDP
+761 TQENGTSDQQTNQEP

-790 TNLNTTNSDSIPD
+790 TNSSITNSDSIPD

-823 NTNQNEKIIGI
+823 NANQNEKIIGI

-847 SYNALNENLPSN
+847 SYNALNENSSST
-859 SGVTQTQNSQK
+859 SGAQTQNSQK
-870 IIVKIATSKSKDQP
+870 IIVKVATPKSQNQP

-892 WSTQNASST
+892 WSTQSASST
-901 TLATSD
+901 TSVSSGTSG
-907 SSTSAASST
+907 SS
-916 SATAP
+916 
-921 TTSTTTVSTPTSTS
+921 TTSTSPTAPASTTSTSTPTSTPS
-935 TTSVPTTSTTSS
+935 TTAAPTTSSVT
-947 PASSTTPTTPAK
+947 PATPTK

-974 DKSEVLFRYFIQ
+974 EKSEVLFRFFIQ

-991 SKKEDFEKAFATALK
+991 SKKQDFEKAFATTLK